1 MSTTYSPRDIDV
13 VLRDG
18 SSVRI
23 RGAHPSDEAPILA
36 FLRGLS
42 DESRWLRFRSA
53 SVDLEVT
60 ARRWSGVEG
69 CEDCCVLAVHGQDV
83 VGQASYD
90 RVADDGAAADRAV
103 TDRAVTDRAVTDR
116 AVTDRAEVGFTVTD
130 SFQGRGLGTLL
141 LKRLAEAAEDDG
153 VAVFEADVLPEN
165 HKMLEVFRES
175 GFGITMKSEP
185 GLVRIGFPTSI
196 TPEAQAR
203 FEAREQIA
211 SMNAVR
217 GMLAPRSVAVIGA
230 GRKRRT
236 IGGEVFHNL
245 MDGGF
250 NGPVYPVN
258 PSADVVQ
265 SVHAYKSILDIPGP
279 VDLAVIVVPAKL
291 VMAAATECAQ
301 KGVHGMVVITA
312 GFAEAGPAGREMQRE
327 LMGIAREHGMR
338 VIGPNC
344 MGVINTHDDVRMN
357 ATFSPNAPMQ
367 GNVGF
372 LSQSG
377 ALGLA
382 VIEYANSLS
391 LGLSTFISVGNKA
404 DLSGNDFIQYWAD
417 DPATDVIALYLESI
431 GNPRKFARISR
442 RVGRQKPILVVKSG
456 RSTAG
461 ARATSSHTG
470 ALLGASDVTVDALF
484 KQAGVIRTDTLG
496 EFFDVAT
503 LLANQPRP
511 RGNRVAILTNGGGPG
526 ILCADACEADG
537 LVVPQVPDD
546 IKAKLAEFLPPEAG
560 YNNPIDMIAAAPPES
575 FRKALKILAEWDG
588 IDAIIILYVPVL
600 VTKPEEIALG
610 IREAALDLPR
620 PLPLLSVF
628 LSSKGTP
635 ESLKTDGLSLPSYP
649 FPEDAAR
656 ALAHAVRYGI
666 WAETPE
672 GLVPQYGDIR
682 TSEGKAI
689 IADVLA
695 SIQKSG
701 DEASRDDVSRWLL
714 PDEVAKLLGCYGVPM
729 AAWRLATTPEE
740 AGAAAAEIGGKVALK
755 GVAPKLIHKT
765 EAKAVVLNLEGA
777 AEVSR
782 QAVEMASR
790 IAAQGTKVEKFFVQ
804 QMVPSGGVEML
815 VGVVH
820 DALFGPVVA
829 CGAGGTAVEVLKDVK
844 VRITPLTDRDAHE
857 MVTSLR
863 TFPLLDGFRG
873 APKCDVAGLEELL
886 LRVAAMVEQHP
897 EIAEMDCNPVIVRP
911 EGAVIVDAR
920 IRIEAVQE

>member
-1 MSTTYSPRDIDV
+1 MSTTYKPGDIDA

-23 RGAHPSDEAPILA
+23 RASRPADEPAILA
-36 FLRGLS
+36 FLTGLS
-42 DESRWLRFRSA
+42 AESRRLRFRSGDA
-53 SVDLEVT
+53 DLTLT
-60 ARRWSGVEG
+60 ARHWSGID
-69 CEDCCVLAVHGQDV
+69 CEDCCVLAVLGGEV
-83 VGQASYD
+83 VGQASYE
-90 RVADDGAAADRAV
+90 RLAADRALV
-103 TDRAVTDRAVTDR
+103 A
-116 AVTDRAEVGFTVTD
+116 FTVTD

-141 LKRLAEAAEDDG
+141 LKRLAEAADEDG
-153 VAVFEADVLPEN
+153 VAVFEAEVLAEN
-165 HKMLEVFRES
+165 DKMLELFRDS
-175 GFGITMKSEP
+175 GFGVTMKSEP
-185 GLVRIGFPTSI
+185 GLVRVEFATSL
-196 TPEAQAR
+196 TPEARAR
-203 FEAREQIA
+203 FEAREQVA
-211 SMNAVR
+211 AMNAVR

-230 GRKRRT
+230 GRKRKT

-258 PSADVVQ
+258 PGAEVVQ
-265 SVHAYKSILDIPGP
+265 SVRAYKSILDIPGP

-291 VMAAATECAQ
+291 TLQAARECAE

-312 GFAEAGPAGREMQRE
+312 GFGETGPAGKE
-327 LMGIAREHGMR
+327 LQKELLSIAREAGIR

-357 ATFSPNAPMQ
+357 ATFSPNAPIQ

-382 VIEYANSLS
+382 VIEYANTLN

-417 DPATDVIALYLESI
+417 DPATDVIALYLESL
-431 GNPRKFARISR
+431 GNPRKFARITR
-442 RVGRQKPILVVKSG
+442 RVGRQKPILAVKSG
-456 RSTAG
+456 RSSAG

-511 RGNRVAILTNGGGPG
+511 KGNRVAILTNGGGPG

-537 LVVPQVPDD
+537 LVVPQVPDEL
-546 IKAKLAEFLPPEAG
+546 KAKLAEFLPADAG
-560 YNNPIDMIAAAPPES
+560 LNNPVDMIAAAPGES
-575 FRKALKILAEWDG
+575 YRKALKLLAEWDG
-588 IDAIIILYVPVL
+588 IDAVIILYVPVL
-600 VTKPEEIALG
+600 VTNSEEIAAG
-610 IREAALDLPR
+610 VRAAALEIERDI
-620 PLPLLSVF
+620 PLLSVF

-635 ESLKTDGLSLPSYP
+635 DTLRTEGLSIPSYP

-672 GLVPQYGDIR
+672 GVVPQYDDLR
-682 TSEGKAI
+682 TSDAKALV
-689 IADVLA
+689 ADVLA
-695 SIQKSG
+695 SLEKSG
-701 DEASRDDVSRWLL
+701 SEKSRWLL
-714 PDEVAKLLGCYGVPM
+714 PDEVAKLLGDYRVPM
-729 AAWRLATTPEE
+729 AEWRLADTAEA
-740 AGAAAAEIGGKVALK
+740 AGAAAVEIGGKVALK

-777 AEVSR
+777 AEVTE
-782 QAVEMASR
+782 AATAMAAR
-790 IAAQGTKVEKFFVQ
+790 IAAQGTQVEKFFIQ
-804 QMVPSGGVEML
+804 RMVPAGGVEML

-820 DALFGPVVA
+820 DKLFGPVVA

-873 APKCDVAGLEELL
+873 APKCDVAGLEDLL
-886 LRVAAMVEQHP
+886 LRVSAMVEHHP
-897 EIAEMDCNPVIVRP
+897 EILEMDCNPVIVLP

-920 IRIEAVQE
+920 IRIQATER

>member
-1 MSTTYSPRDIDV
+1 MTTSYSPRDIDV

-23 RGAHPSDEAPILA
+23 RAAKPSDEAATLA
-36 FLRGLS
+36 FLNGLS
-42 DESRWLRFRSA
+42 NTSRSLRFGDKA
-53 SVDLEVT
+53 VDVAAT
-60 ARRWSGVEG
+60 AKRWTGVDECTG
-69 CEDCCVLAVHGQDV
+69 CCVLAVQGGEV
-83 VGQASYD
+83 IGQASYD
-90 RVADDGAAADRAV
+90 RIPDDHAVADRAK
-103 TDRAVTDRAVTDR
+103 A
-116 AVTDRAEVGFTVTD
+116 GFTVAD

-141 LKRLAEAAEDDG
+141 LKRLAEAADADG
-153 VAVFEADVLPEN
+153 VAVFEAEVQADN
-165 HKMLEVFRES
+165 HKMLDVLRES
-175 GFGITMKSEP
+175 GFGLIMKSEP
-185 GLVRIGFPTSI
+185 GLIRVQFATSI
-196 TPEAQAR
+196 SAEARAR
-203 FEAREQIA
+203 FEAREQVA
-211 SMNAVR
+211 AMNAVR

-230 GRKRRT
+230 GRKRKT

-258 PSADVVQ
+258 PGADVVQ
-265 SVHAYKSILDIPGP
+265 SVHAYRSILDIPGP

-291 VMAAATECAQ
+291 VLAAALECAK

-312 GFAEAGPAGREMQRE
+312 GFAETGPAGRELQKE
-327 LMGIAREHGMR
+327 LMTIARENGMR
-338 VIGPNC
+338 VVGPNC
-344 MGVINTHDDVRMN
+344 MGVINTHDDIRMN
-357 ATFSPNAPMQ
+357 ATFSPNAPIQ

-382 VIEYANSLS
+382 VIEYANTLS

-404 DLSGNDFIQYWAD
+404 DLSGNDFIQYWAE

-431 GNPRKFARISR
+431 GNPRKFARITR

-456 RSTAG
+456 RSSAG

-511 RGNRVAILTNGGGPG
+511 KGNRVAILTNGGGPG

-537 LVVPQVPDD
+537 LIVPQVPDD
-546 IKAKLAEFLPPEAG
+546 IKAKLAEFLPADAG
-560 YNNPIDMIAAAPPES
+560 LNNPVDMIAAAPGES
-575 FRKALKILAEWDG
+575 YRKALKLLAEWDG

-600 VTKPEEIALG
+600 VTNSEEIAAG
-610 IREAALDLPR
+610 VRAAALEIEREIPM
-620 PLPLLSVF
+620 LSVF

-635 ESLKTDGLSLPSYP
+635 ASLRTDGLSLPSYP

-672 GLVPQYGDIR
+672 GVVPQYTNLK
-682 TSEGKAI
+682 TSDGKAL

-695 SIQKSG
+695 SIETAADG
-701 DEASRDDVSRWLL
+701 DAASPSDGRWLL
-714 PDEVAKLLGCYGVPM
+714 PDEVATLLGAYGVPM
-729 AAWRLATTPEE
+729 ATWRLAATPEE
-740 AGAAAAEIGGKVALK
+740 AGAAAVEIGGRVALK

-765 EAKAVVLNLEGA
+765 EARAVVLNLEGA
-777 AEVSR
+777 VAVE
-782 QAVEMASR
+782 QAAVEMAAR
-790 IAAQGTKVEKFFVQ
+790 IATQGTTVEKFFIQ
-804 QMVPSGGVEML
+804 QMIPAGGVEML

-820 DALFGPVVA
+820 DKLFGPVVA
-829 CGAGGTAVEVLKDVK
+829 CGAGGTSVEVLKDVK

-857 MVTSLR
+857 MVTTLR

-873 APKCDVAGLEELL
+873 APKCDVAGLEEVL
-886 LRVAAMVEQHP
+886 LRIAAMVEQHP
-897 EIAEMDCNPVIVRP
+897 EISEMDCNPVIVRP
-911 EGAVIVDAR
+911 EGAVVVDAR
-920 IRIEAVQE
+920 IRIQTVTE

>member
-23 RGAHPSDEAPILA
+23 RAAHPTDEAGILA
-36 FLRGLS
+36 FLKGLT
-42 DESRWLRFRSA
+42 DESRRLRFPVDNA
-53 SVDLEVT
+53 DLEAT

-69 CEDCCVLAVHGQDV
+69 CEDCCVLAVHGGDV

-90 RVADDGAAADRAV
+90 RIAD
-103 TDRAVTDRAVTDR
+103 
-116 AVTDRAEVGFTVTD
+116 DRAEVGFTVTD

-141 LKRLAEAAEDDG
+141 LKRLAEAAADDG
-153 VAVFEADVLPEN
+153 VAVFEADVLAEN
-165 HKMLEVFRES
+165 NKMLDVFRES

-185 GLVRIGFPTSI
+185 GKVLVQFPTSI
-196 TPEAQAR
+196 TPEARAR

-211 SMNAVR
+211 AMNAVR

-230 GRKRRT
+230 GRKRGS

-258 PSADVVQ
+258 PGADVVQ

-291 VMAAATECAQ
+291 VMAAAKECAQ

-327 LMGIAREHGMR
+327 WMAVARENGMR

-357 ATFSPNAPMQ
+357 ATFSPNAPLK

-442 RVGRQKPILVVKSG
+442 HVGRQKPILVVKSG
-456 RSTAG
+456 RSSAG

-484 KQAGVIRTDTLG
+484 QQAGVIRTDTLG

-511 RGNRVAILTNGGGPG
+511 KGNRVAILTNGGGPG

-537 LVVPQVPDD
+537 LVVPQVPDE

-560 YNNPIDMIAAAPPES
+560 YNNPVDMIAAAPPES

-600 VTKPEEIALG
+600 VTNPESIAAG

-620 PLPLLSVF
+620 EIPLLSVF

-635 ESLKTDGLSLPSYP
+635 DSLKTNGLSLPSYP

-666 WAETPE
+666 WTETPE
-672 GLVPQYGDIR
+672 GTVPQYGDIKA
-682 TSEGKAI
+682 SEGKAL
-689 IADVLA
+689 IAGVLA
-695 SIQKSG
+695 SLEGAG
-701 DEASRDDVSRWLL
+701 DDKSRWLL
-714 PDEVAKLLGCYGVPM
+714 PDEVARLLGSYGVPM
-729 AAWRLATTPEE
+729 ASWRLAATPQE
-740 AGAAAAEIGGKVALK
+740 AGAAAEAIGGKVALK

-777 AEVSR
+777 AEVT
-782 QAVEMASR
+782 QAAVEMAAR
-790 IAAQGTKVEKFFVQ
+790 IAAQGTTVEKFFVQ

-820 DALFGPVVA
+820 DKLFGPVVA

-920 IRIEAVQE
+920 IRIEAAQD

>member
-1 MSTTYSPRDIDV
+1 MTTSYSPRDIDV

-23 RGAHPSDEAPILA
+23 RAAHATDEAGILA
-36 FLRGLS
+36 FLKGLS
-42 DESRWLRFRSA
+42 DESRRLRFGD
-53 SVDLEVT
+53 VKTDLEAT
-60 ARRWSGVEG
+60 ARRWAGVEG
-69 CEDCCVLAVHGQDV
+69 CEDCCVLAVQGGDV
-83 VGQASYD
+83 VAQASY
-90 RVADDGAAADRAV
+90 VQSAK
-103 TDRAVTDRAVTDR
+103 
-116 AVTDRAEVGFTVTD
+116 DRAEVGFTVTD
-130 SFQGRGLGTLL
+130 AFQGRGLGTLL
-141 LKRLAEAAEDDG
+141 LKRLAEAAAGDG
-153 VAVFEADVLPEN
+153 VAVFEADVLADN
-165 HKMLEVFRES
+165 NKMMELFRES

-185 GLVRIGFPTSI
+185 GKIRVQFPTSL

-211 SMNAVR
+211 AMNAVR

-230 GRKRRT
+230 GRKRKT

-258 PSADVVQ
+258 PVADVVQ
-265 SVHAYKSILDIPGP
+265 SVRAYKSILDIPGP

-291 VMAAATECAQ
+291 TMQAARECAE

-312 GFAEAGPAGREMQRE
+312 GFGETGPAGKEMQRE
-327 LMGIAREHGMR
+327 LMAIAREAGMR

-382 VIEYANSLS
+382 VIEYANTLN

-431 GNPRKFARISR
+431 GNPRKFARITR

-456 RSTAG
+456 RSSAG

-511 RGNRVAILTNGGGPG
+511 KGNRVAILTNGGGPG

-537 LVVPQVPDD
+537 LIVPQVPDD
-546 IKAKLAEFLPPEAG
+546 IKAKLAEFLPADAG
-560 YNNPIDMIAAAPPES
+560 LNNPVDMIAAAPGES
-575 FRKALKILAEWDG
+575 YRKALKLLAEWDG
-588 IDAIIILYVPVL
+588 IDAVIILYVPVL
-600 VTKPEEIALG
+600 VTNSEEIAAGVRAACLE
-610 IREAALDLPR
+610 IKREIPM
-620 PLPLLSVF
+620 LSVF

-635 ESLKTDGLSLPSYP
+635 DTLKTEGLSMPSYP

-672 GLVPQYGDIR
+672 GVVPEYKDIR
-682 TSEGKAI
+682 TSEGKGL
-689 IADVLA
+689 IADVLGSLQGA
-695 SIQKSG
+695 
-701 DEASRDDVSRWLL
+701 DEEKSRWLL

-729 AAWRLATTPEE
+729 AAWRLAATPAE
-740 AGAAAAEIGGKVALK
+740 AGAAAEEIGGKVALK

-765 EAKAVVLNLEGA
+765 EAKAVVLNLQGA
-777 AEVSR
+777 ADV
-782 QAVEMASR
+782 QQAAVEMAAR
-790 IAAQGTKVEKFFVQ
+790 IAAQGTTVEKFFIQ
-804 QMVPSGGVEML
+804 QMIPAGGVEML

-820 DALFGPVVA
+820 DKLFGPVVA

-920 IRIEAVQE
+920 IRIEVLED

>member
-1 MSTTYSPRDIDV
+1 MSTTYTSSEIDV

-23 RGAHPSDEAPILA
+23 RAAKPADEAAFVA

-42 DESRWLRFRSA
+42 DKSTWLRFRSNE
-53 SVDLEVT
+53 VDREGT
-60 ARRWSGVEG
+60 ARRWAGIEG
-69 CEDCCVLAVHGQDV
+69 CEDCCVVAMHGQEV

-90 RVADDGAAADRAV
+90 RLADDSAEVAFTVADA
-103 TDRAVTDRAVTDR
+103 
-116 AVTDRAEVGFTVTD
+116 
-130 SFQGRGLGTLL
+130 FQGRGLGTLL
-141 LKRLAEAAEDDG
+141 LKRLAEAADRDG

-165 HKMLEVFRES
+165 ARMLDVLRES
-175 GFGITMKSEP
+175 GFRMTMKSEP
-185 GLVRIGFPTSI
+185 GLVHFQFPTSI

-203 FEAREQIA
+203 FEAREQVA
-211 SMNAVR
+211 AMNAVQ
-217 GMLAPRSVAVIGA
+217 GMLAPRSIAVIGA
-230 GRKRRT
+230 GRKRGS

-265 SVHAYKSILDIPGP
+265 SVHAYKSILDIPGEI
-279 VDLAVIVVPAKL
+279 DLTVIVVPAKL
-291 VMAAATECAQ
+291 VLQAARECAQ
-301 KGVHGMVVITA
+301 KCVHGMVVITA
-312 GFAEAGPAGREMQRE
+312 GFAETGAAGRELQNE
-327 LMGIAREHGMR
+327 LMAIARESGMR

-344 MGVINTHDDVRMN
+344 MGVINTHDDIRMN
-357 ATFSPNAPMQ
+357 ATFSPNAPLQ

-391 LGLSTFISVGNKA
+391 LGLSTFISIGNKA
-404 DLSGNDFIQYWAD
+404 DLSGNDFIQFWAD
-417 DPATDVIALYLESI
+417 DPATDVIALYLESL
-431 GNPRKFARISR
+431 GNPRKFARITR
-442 RVGRQKPILVVKSG
+442 RVGRSKPILVVKSG
-456 RSTAG
+456 RSSAG

-511 RGNRVAILTNGGGPG
+511 KGNRVAILTNGGGPG

-546 IKAKLAEFLPPEAG
+546 IEARLAEFLPPEAG
-560 YNNPIDMIAAAPPES
+560 LNNPVDMIASAPPES
-575 FRKALKILAEWDG
+575 YAKALRILAEWDG
-588 IDAIIILYVPVL
+588 IDSIIVLYVPVL
-600 VTKPEEIALG
+600 VTNPEGIAAG
-610 IREAALDLPR
+610 IRETALDLPR
-620 PLPLLSVF
+620 QIPLLSVF

-635 ESLKTDGLSLPSYP
+635 ASLRTEGLSLPSYP

-656 ALAHAVRYGI
+656 ALAHAVRYGV
-666 WAETPE
+666 WAQTPE
-672 GLVPQYGDIR
+672 GTVPQFKDIR
-682 TSEGKAI
+682 ESEGKALI
-689 IADVLA
+689 SDVLA
-695 SIQKSG
+695 SLQ
-701 DEASRDDVSRWLL
+701 EAEGADAESRWLL
-714 PDEVAKLLGCYGVPM
+714 PDEVARLLSCYGIPM
-729 AAWRLATTPEE
+729 ADWRLAATPDE
-740 AGAAAAEIGGKVALK
+740 AGEKAAELGGPVALK
-755 GVAPKLIHKT
+755 AVAPGLIHKT
-765 EAKAVVLNLEGA
+765 EAKAVVLNLEG
-777 AEVSR
+777 V
-782 QAVEMASR
+782 QAVAAAAREMVAR
-790 IAAQGTKVEKFFVQ
+790 IERAGTRVEKFFVQ
-804 QMVPSGGVEML
+804 RMVPPGGVEML
-815 VGVVH
+815 VGMVH
-820 DALFGPVVA
+820 DKLFGPVVA

-873 APKCDVAGLEELL
+873 APKCDIAGLEDLL
-886 LRVAAMVEQHP
+886 LRVAAMVERHP

-920 IRIEAVQE
+920 IRIAPVQE

>member
-1 MSTTYSPRDIDV
+1 MSTTYKPGEIDA

-23 RGAHPSDEAPILA
+23 RASHPTDESAIVA
-36 FLRGLS
+36 FLEGLS
-42 DESRWLRFRSA
+42 EESRRLRFRTD
-53 SVDLEVT
+53 SVDLGDT
-60 ARRWSGVEG
+60 ARHWSGID
-69 CEDCCVLAVHGQDV
+69 CEDCCVLAVLGGEV
-83 VGQASYD
+83 VGQASYE
-90 RVADDGAAADRAV
+90 RLADDRALV
-103 TDRAVTDRAVTDR
+103 A
-116 AVTDRAEVGFTVTD
+116 FTVTD
-130 SFQGRGLGTLL
+130 AFQGRGLGTLL
-141 LKRLAEAAEDDG
+141 LKRLAEAADEDG
-153 VAVFEADVLPEN
+153 VAVFEAEVLAEN
-165 HKMLEVFRES
+165 DKMLELFRDS
-175 GFGITMKSEP
+175 GFVVTMKSEP
-185 GLVRIGFPTSI
+185 GSVRVEFATSL

-203 FEAREQIA
+203 FEAREQVA
-211 SMNAVR
+211 AMNAVR

-230 GRKRRT
+230 GRKRKT

-258 PSADVVQ
+258 PSAEVVQ
-265 SVHAYKSILDIPGP
+265 SVRAYKSILDIPGP

-291 VMAAATECAQ
+291 TLQAARECAE

-312 GFAEAGPAGREMQRE
+312 GFGETGPAGKE
-327 LMGIAREHGMR
+327 LQKELLAIAREAGIR

-357 ATFSPNAPMQ
+357 ATFSPNAPIQ

-382 VIEYANSLS
+382 VIEYANTLN

-417 DPATDVIALYLESI
+417 DPATDVIALYLESL
-431 GNPRKFARISR
+431 GNPRKFARITR
-442 RVGRQKPILVVKSG
+442 RVGREKPILVVKSG
-456 RSTAG
+456 RSGAG

-511 RGNRVAILTNGGGPG
+511 KGNRVAILTNGGGPG

-537 LVVPQVPDD
+537 LVVPQVPDEL
-546 IKAKLAEFLPPEAG
+546 KAKLAEFLPADAG
-560 YNNPIDMIAAAPPES
+560 LNNPVDMIAAAPGES
-575 FRKALKILAEWDG
+575 YRKALKLLAEWDG
-588 IDAIIILYVPVL
+588 IDAVIILYVPVL
-600 VTKPEEIALG
+600 VTNSEEIAAG
-610 IREAALDLPR
+610 VRAAALEIERDIPM
-620 PLPLLSVF
+620 LSVF

-635 ESLKTDGLSLPSYP
+635 DTLRTEGLSIPSYP

-672 GLVPQYGDIR
+672 GVVPQYDDLR
-682 TSEGKAI
+682 TSDAKALV
-689 IADVLA
+689 ADVLA
-695 SIQKSG
+695 SLEKTG
-701 DEASRDDVSRWLL
+701 DDSKSRWLL
-714 PDEVAKLLGCYGVPM
+714 PDEVAKLLGDYRVPM
-729 AAWRLATTPEE
+729 AEWRLADTAEA
-740 AGAAAAEIGGKVALK
+740 AGAAAVEIGGKVALK

-777 AEVSR
+777 A
-782 QAVEMASR
+782 AVAEAATAMAAR
-790 IAAQGTKVEKFFVQ
+790 IAAQGTQVEKFFIQ
-804 QMVPSGGVEML
+804 RMVPAGGVEML

-820 DALFGPVVA
+820 DKLFGPVVA

-873 APKCDVAGLEELL
+873 APKCDVAGLEDLL
-886 LRVAAMVEQHP
+886 LRVSAMVEHHP
-897 EIAEMDCNPVIVRP
+897 EILEMDCNPVIVLP

-920 IRIEAVQE
+920 IRIQATEA

>member
-1 MSTTYSPRDIDV
+1 MSTTYKPGDIDA

-18 SSVRI
+18 SSVRM
-23 RGAHPSDEAPILA
+23 RASHPTDESAIAVFLA
-36 FLRGLS
+36 GLS
-42 DESRWLRFRSA
+42 EESRRLRFGTGT
-53 SVDLEVT
+53 VDLQAT
-60 ARRWSGVEG
+60 ARHWSGID
-69 CEDCCVLAVHGQDV
+69 CEDCCVLAVLGGEV
-83 VGQASYD
+83 VGQASYE
-90 RVADDGAAADRAV
+90 RLADDRALV
-103 TDRAVTDRAVTDR
+103 A
-116 AVTDRAEVGFTVTD
+116 FTVTD

-141 LKRLAEAAEDDG
+141 LKRLAEAAEEDG
-153 VAVFEADVLPEN
+153 VAVFEAEVLADN
-165 HKMLEVFRES
+165 NKMLEVFRDS
-175 GFGITMKSEP
+175 GFGVTMTSEP
-185 GLVRIGFPTSI
+185 GAVRVEFPTSL

-203 FEAREQIA
+203 FEAREQVA
-211 SMNAVR
+211 AMNAVR

-230 GRKRRT
+230 GRKRKT

-258 PSADVVQ
+258 PGAEVVQ
-265 SVHAYKSILDIPGP
+265 SVRAYKSILDIPGP

-291 VMAAATECAQ
+291 TLQAARECAE
-301 KGVHGMVVITA
+301 KGVRGMVVITA
-312 GFAEAGPAGREMQRE
+312 GFGETGPAGKE
-327 LMGIAREHGMR
+327 LQKELLAIAREAGIR

-357 ATFSPNAPMQ
+357 ATFSPNAPLR

-382 VIEYANSLS
+382 VIEYANTLN

-404 DLSGNDFIQYWAD
+404 DLSGNDFIQYWAE
-417 DPATDVIALYLESI
+417 DPATDVIALYLESL
-431 GNPRKFARISR
+431 GNPRKFARITR
-442 RVGRQKPILVVKSG
+442 RVGRQKPILAVKSG
-456 RSTAG
+456 RSSAG

-511 RGNRVAILTNGGGPG
+511 KGNRVAILTNGGGPG

-537 LVVPQVPDD
+537 LIVPQVPDEL
-546 IKAKLAEFLPPEAG
+546 KAKLAEFLPADAG
-560 YNNPIDMIAAAPPES
+560 LNNPVDMIAAAPGES
-575 FRKALKILAEWDG
+575 YRKALKLLAEWDG
-588 IDAIIILYVPVL
+588 IDAVIILYVPVL
-600 VTKPEEIALG
+600 VTNSEEIAAG
-610 IREAALDLPR
+610 VRAAALEIERDI
-620 PLPLLSVF
+620 PLLSVF

-635 ESLKTDGLSLPSYP
+635 DTLKTEGLSLPSYP

-656 ALAHAVRYGI
+656 ALAHAVRYSI

-672 GLVPQYGDIR
+672 GVVPQYDDLR
-682 TSEGKAI
+682 TSDAKALV
-689 IADVLA
+689 ADVLA
-695 SIQKSG
+695 SLEKSG
-701 DEASRDDVSRWLL
+701 EDGKSRWLL
-714 PDEVAKLLGCYGVPM
+714 PDEVAKLLGDYRVPM
-729 AAWRLATTPEE
+729 AEWRLADTAEA
-740 AGAAAAEIGGKVALK
+740 AGAAAVEIGGKVALK

-777 AEVSR
+777 AQVT
-782 QAVEMASR
+782 QAATEMAAR
-790 IAAQGTKVEKFFVQ
+790 IAAQGTQVEKFFVQ

-820 DALFGPVVA
+820 DKLFGPVVA

-873 APKCDVAGLEELL
+873 APKCDVAGLEDLL
-886 LRVAAMVEQHP
+886 LRVSAMVEHHP
-897 EIAEMDCNPVIVRP
+897 EILEMDCNPVIVLP

-920 IRIEAVQE
+920 IRIQATEA

>member
-1 MSTTYSPRDIDV
+1 MTTTHSPRDIDV

-18 SSVRI
+18 SSVRV
-23 RGAHPSDEAPILA
+23 RAAQTADEPAVLT
-36 FLRGLS
+36 FLNGLS
-42 DESRWLRFRSA
+42 EGSRSLRFRDMA
-53 SVDLEVT
+53 VDLSAV
-60 ARRWSGVEG
+60 AHHLAGGAG
-69 CEDCCVLAVHGQDV
+69 CADCSLIATVGGEI
-83 VGQASYD
+83 VGQGSYD
-90 RVADDGAAADRAV
+90 RTAP
-103 TDRAVTDRAVTDR
+103 
-116 AVTDRAEVGFTVTD
+116 DRAEVGFTVAD

-141 LKRLAEAAEDDG
+141 LRRLAEIADQDG
-153 VAVFEADVLPEN
+153 VAIFDAVVGTDN
-165 HKMLEVFRES
+165 HKMLDVLRES
-175 GFGITMKSEP
+175 GFSITMKSEP
-185 GLVRIGFPTSI
+185 GLVRVQFTPSL
-196 TPEAQAR
+196 TPEARAR

-211 SMNAVR
+211 EMNAVR
-217 GMLAPRSVAVIGA
+217 GMLAPRSIAVIGA
-230 GRKRRT
+230 GRKRKT

-245 MDGGF
+245 MDGSF

-258 PSADVVQ
+258 PSAEVVQ
-265 SVHAYKSILDIPGP
+265 SVRAYKSILDIDGP

-291 VMAAATECAQ
+291 TMQAARECAQ

-312 GFAEAGPAGREMQRE
+312 GFGETGPAGKEMQRE
-327 LMGIAREHGMR
+327 LMAIAREAGMR

-357 ATFSPNAPMQ
+357 ATFSPNAPIQ

-382 VIEYANSLS
+382 VIEYANSLN

-404 DLSGNDFIQYWAD
+404 DLSGNSFIQYWAE
-417 DPATDVIALYLESI
+417 DPATDVIALYLESL
-431 GNPRKFARISR
+431 GNPRKFARITR

-456 RSTAG
+456 RSSAG

-484 KQAGVIRTDTLG
+484 KQAGVIRTGTLG

-511 RGNRVAILTNGGGPG
+511 KGNRVAILTNGGGPG

-546 IKAKLAEFLPPEAG
+546 IKARLAEFLPPEAG
-560 YNNPIDMIAAAPPES
+560 LNNPVDMIAAAPGES
-575 FRKALKILAEWDG
+575 YRKALEILAGWDG

-600 VTKPEEIALG
+600 VTNSEEIAAG
-610 IREAALDLPR
+610 IREAALNIKREIPM
-620 PLPLLSVF
+620 LSVF

-635 ESLKTDGLSLPSYP
+635 DTLKTEGLSIPSYP

-672 GLVPQYGDIR
+672 GKVPEFKDIK
-682 TSEGKAI
+682 TSEGKALV
-689 IADVLA
+689 ADVLA
-695 SIQKSG
+695 SIETSG
-701 DEASRDDVSRWLL
+701 EGSRWLL
-714 PDEVAKLLGCYGVPM
+714 PDEVAKLLDSYGVPM
-729 AAWRLATTPEE
+729 AGWALAATPEE
-740 AGAAAAEIGGKVALK
+740 AGAAAEKIGGKVALK

-777 AEVSR
+777 AEVR
-782 QAVEMASR
+782 QQAVEMAAR
-790 IAAQGTKVEKFFVQ
+790 IAAQGTQVEKFFIQ
-804 QMVPSGGVEML
+804 KMVPTGGVEML

-820 DALFGPVVA
+820 DKLFGPVVA

-873 APKCDVAGLEELL
+873 APKCDVAGLEDLL

-920 IRIEAVQE
+920 IRIEPVAE

>member
-1 MSTTYSPRDIDV
+1 MTTSYSPRDIDV

-23 RGAHPSDEAPILA
+23 RAAHATDEAGILA
-36 FLRGLS
+36 FLKGLS
-42 DESRWLRFRSA
+42 DESRRLRFGD
-53 SVDLEVT
+53 VKTDLEAT
-60 ARRWSGVEG
+60 ARRWAGIEG
-69 CEDCCVLAVHGQDV
+69 CEDCCVLGVKGGDV
-83 VGQASYD
+83 VAQASY
-90 RVADDGAAADRAV
+90 VQSAK
-103 TDRAVTDRAVTDR
+103 
-116 AVTDRAEVGFTVTD
+116 DRAEVGFTVTD
-130 SFQGRGLGTLL
+130 AFQGRGLGTLL
-141 LKRLAEAAEDDG
+141 LKRLAEAASGDG
-153 VAVFEADVLPEN
+153 VAVFEADVLADN
-165 HKMLEVFRES
+165 NKMMELFRES

-185 GLVRIGFPTSI
+185 GKIRVQFPTSL
-196 TPEAQAR
+196 TTEARAR

-211 SMNAVR
+211 AMNAVR

-230 GRKRRT
+230 GRKRKT

-258 PSADVVQ
+258 PVAEVVQ
-265 SVHAYKSILDIPGP
+265 SVRAYKSILDIPGP

-291 VMAAATECAQ
+291 TMQAARECAE

-312 GFAEAGPAGREMQRE
+312 GFGETGPAGKEMQRE
-327 LMGIAREHGMR
+327 LMAIAREAGMR

-382 VIEYANSLS
+382 VIEYANTLN

-431 GNPRKFARISR
+431 GNPRKFARITR

-456 RSTAG
+456 RSSAG

-511 RGNRVAILTNGGGPG
+511 KGNRVAILTNGGGPG

-537 LVVPQVPDD
+537 LIVPQVPDD
-546 IKAKLAEFLPPEAG
+546 IKAKLAEFLPADAG
-560 YNNPIDMIAAAPPES
+560 LNNPVDMIAAAPGES
-575 FRKALKILAEWDG
+575 YRKALKLLAEWDG
-588 IDAIIILYVPVL
+588 IDAVIILYVPVL
-600 VTKPEEIALG
+600 VTNSEEIAAGVRAACLE
-610 IREAALDLPR
+610 IKREIPM
-620 PLPLLSVF
+620 LSVF

-635 ESLKTDGLSLPSYP
+635 DTLKTEGLSMPSYP

-672 GLVPQYGDIR
+672 GVVPEYKDIR
-682 TSEGKAI
+682 TSEGKGL
-689 IADVLA
+689 IADVLGSLQGA
-695 SIQKSG
+695 
-701 DEASRDDVSRWLL
+701 DEEKSRWLL

-729 AAWRLATTPEE
+729 AAWRLAATPAE
-740 AGAAAAEIGGKVALK
+740 AGAAAEEIGGKVALK

-765 EAKAVVLNLEGA
+765 EAKAVVLNLQGA
-777 AEVSR
+777 ADV
-782 QAVEMASR
+782 QQAAVEMAAR
-790 IAAQGTKVEKFFVQ
+790 IAAQGTTVEKFFIQ
-804 QMVPSGGVEML
+804 QMIPAGGVEML

-820 DALFGPVVA
+820 DKLFGPVVA

-920 IRIEAVQE
+920 IRIEVLED

>member
-1 MSTTYSPRDIDV
+1 M
-13 VLRDG
+13 LG
-18 SSVRI
+18 
-23 RGAHPSDEAPILA
+23 
-36 FLRGLS
+36 FLKALS
-42 DESRWLRFRSA
+42 DESRRLRFGDA
-53 SVDLEVT
+53 AMDLEAT
-60 ARRWSGVEG
+60 ARRWAGVAD
-69 CEDCCVLAVHGQDV
+69 CEDCCVLAVQAGEV

-90 RVADDGAAADRAV
+90 KATADRA
-103 TDRAVTDRAVTDR
+103 R
-116 AVTDRAEVGFTVTD
+116 VGFTVTD

-141 LKRLAEAAEDDG
+141 LKRLAEAAAADG
-153 VAVFEADVLPEN
+153 VAVFEADVLADN
-165 HKMLEVFRES
+165 HKMLELFRES

-185 GLVRIGFPTSI
+185 GQIHVEFATSI

-211 SMNAVR
+211 AMNAVR
-217 GMLAPRSVAVIGA
+217 GMLAPRSIAVIGA
-230 GRKRRT
+230 GRKRLT

-258 PSADVVQ
+258 PGADVVQ
-265 SVHAYKSILDIPGP
+265 SVRAYKSILDIDGP

-291 VMAAATECAQ
+291 TMQAARECAQ

-312 GFAEAGPAGREMQRE
+312 GFGETGPAGKEMQKE
-327 LMGIAREHGMR
+327 LLGIAREAGMR

-357 ATFSPNAPMQ
+357 ATFSPNAPIQ

-382 VIEYANSLS
+382 VIEYANTLN

-417 DPATDVIALYLESI
+417 DPATDVIALYLESL
-431 GNPRKFARISR
+431 GNPRKFARITR
-442 RVGRQKPILVVKSG
+442 RVGRQKPILAVKSG
-456 RSTAG
+456 RSSAG

-484 KQAGVIRTDTLG
+484 NQAGVIRTDTLG

-511 RGNRVAILTNGGGPG
+511 KGNRVAILTNGGGPG

-546 IKAKLAEFLPPEAG
+546 IKAKLAEFLPADAG
-560 YNNPIDMIAAAPPES
+560 LNNPVDMIAAAPGES
-575 FRKALKILAEWDG
+575 YRKALKLLAEWDG
-588 IDAIIILYVPVL
+588 IDAVIILYVPVL
-600 VTKPEEIALG
+600 VTNSEEIAAG
-610 IREAALDLPR
+610 VRAAALEIEREIPM
-620 PLPLLSVF
+620 LSVF

-635 ESLKTDGLSLPSYP
+635 DTLKSEGLSIPSYP

-666 WAETPE
+666 WATTPE
-672 GLVPQYGDIR
+672 GVVPQYSDVH
-682 TSEGKAI
+682 TAEAKALV
-689 IADVLA
+689 AGVLGSMQA
-695 SIQKSG
+695 PGAEK
-701 DEASRDDVSRWLL
+701 SRWLL
-714 PDEVAKLLGCYGVPM
+714 PDEVAKLLGAYGVPM
-729 AAWRLATTPEE
+729 AAWRLAATPQE

-765 EAKAVVLNLEGA
+765 EAKAVILNLEGA
-777 AEVSR
+777 AEVTE
-782 QAVEMASR
+782 QAVEMAAR
-790 IAAQGTKVEKFFVQ
+790 IAAQGTTVEKFFIQ

-815 VGVVH
+815 VGVVN
-820 DALFGPVVA
+820 DKLFGPVVA

-873 APKCDVAGLEELL
+873 APKCDVAGLEDLL

-897 EIAEMDCNPVIVRP
+897 EISEMDCNPVIVRP

-920 IRIEAVQE
+920 IRLEAVEE

>member
-1 MSTTYSPRDIDV
+1 MSTTYTPREIDV

-23 RGAHPSDEAPILA
+23 RAAKTTDQAAILA
-36 FLRGLS
+36 FLKGLS
-42 DESRWLRFRSA
+42 DESRRLRFRSA
-53 SVDLEVT
+53 TTDVDAT
-60 ARRWSGVEG
+60 AKRWAGVEG
-69 CEDCCVLAVHGQDV
+69 CADCSVLAVLGGEI

-90 RVADDGAAADRAV
+90 RIGD
-103 TDRAVTDRAVTDR
+103 
-116 AVTDRAEVGFTVTD
+116 DRAEVGFTVAD
-130 SFQGRGLGTLL
+130 ASQGRGIGTLL
-141 LKRLAEAAEDDG
+141 LKRLAETADLEG
-153 VAVFEADVLPEN
+153 IAVFEAELLAEN
-165 HKMLEVFRES
+165 AKMLEVFRES

-185 GLVRIGFPTSI
+185 GTIRIQFPTSL
-196 TPEAQAR
+196 TAEARAR

-217 GMLAPRSVAVIGA
+217 AMLAPRSIAVVGA
-230 GRKRRT
+230 GRKRKT

-245 MDGGF
+245 IDGSF

-265 SVHAYKSILDIPGP
+265 SVSAYKSILDIPGP

-291 VMAAATECAQ
+291 TMAAARECAE

-312 GFAEAGPAGREMQRE
+312 GFGETGPAGKEMQRE
-327 LMGIAREHGMR
+327 LMAIAREAGMR

-344 MGVINTHDDVRMN
+344 MGVINTHDDIRMN
-357 ATFSPNAPMQ
+357 ATFSPNAPIQ

-382 VIEYANSLS
+382 VIEYANTLN

-404 DLSGNDFIQYWAD
+404 DLSGNDFIQYWAE
-417 DPATDVIALYLESI
+417 DPATDVIALYLESL
-431 GNPRKFARISR
+431 GNPRKFARITR

-456 RSTAG
+456 RSSAG

-511 RGNRVAILTNGGGPG
+511 KGNRVAILTNGGGPG

-537 LVVPQVPDD
+537 LIVPQVPDD
-546 IKAKLAEFLPPEAG
+546 IKAKLAEFLPADAG
-560 YNNPIDMIAAAPPES
+560 LNNPVDMIAAAPGES
-575 FRKALKILAEWDG
+575 YRKALKLLAEWDG

-600 VTKPEEIALG
+600 VTNSEEIAAG
-610 IREAALDLPR
+610 VRAAALEIDRKIPM
-620 PLPLLSVF
+620 LSVF

-635 ESLKTDGLSLPSYP
+635 DSLKTSGLSMPSYP

-672 GLVPQYGDIR
+672 GVVPQFSDVK
-682 TSEGKAI
+682 TSEGKAL
-689 IADVLA
+689 IAGVLA
-695 SIQKSG
+695 DLAKSG
-701 DEASRDDVSRWLL
+701 DETSRWLL

-729 AAWRLATTPEE
+729 AQWRLAATPAA

-777 AEVSR
+777 AEVEK
-782 QAVEMASR
+782 QATEMAAR
-790 IAAQGTKVEKFFVQ
+790 IAAQGTTVEKFFIQ
-804 QMVPSGGVEML
+804 QMVPAGGVEML

-820 DALFGPVVA
+820 DKLFGPVVA

-857 MVTSLR
+857 MVTTLR

-873 APKCDVAGLEELL
+873 APKCDVAGLEDLL
-886 LRVAAMVEQHP
+886 LRIAAMVEQHP
-897 EIAEMDCNPVIVRP
+897 EISEMDCNPVIVRP

-920 IRIEAVQE
+920 IRIEASDS

>member
-1 MSTTYSPRDIDV
+1 MSTSYSPRDIDV

-23 RGAHPSDEAPILA
+23 RAAKPTDEAAILA

-42 DESRWLRFRSA
+42 AESRRLRFGSTTSDVEA
-53 SVDLEVT
+53 T

-69 CEDCCVLAVHGQDV
+69 CEDCCVLAVHDQAV
-83 VGQASYD
+83 VAQASYD
-90 RVADDGAAADRAV
+90 RNAD
-103 TDRAVTDRAVTDR
+103 
-116 AVTDRAEVGFTVTD
+116 DRAEVGFTVAD
-130 SFQGRGLGTLL
+130 NYQGRGLGTLL
-141 LKRLAEAAEDDG
+141 LKRLAEAADEDG
-153 VAVFEADVLPEN
+153 VAVFEADVTGDN
-165 HKMLEVFRES
+165 NKMLDVFRES

-185 GLVRIGFPTSI
+185 GKIRIQFPTSM
-196 TPEAQAR
+196 TPEARAR

-211 SMNAVR
+211 AMNAVR
-217 GMLAPRSVAVIGA
+217 GMLAPRSIAVIGA
-230 GRKRRT
+230 GRKRKT

-265 SVHAYKSILDIPGP
+265 SVRAYKSILDIEGP

-291 VMAAATECAQ
+291 TMAAARECAQ

-312 GFAEAGPAGREMQRE
+312 GFAETGPAGREMQRE
-327 LMGIAREHGMR
+327 LMAIARESGIR

-357 ATFSPNAPMQ
+357 ATFSPNAPQQ

-382 VIEYANSLS
+382 VIEYANTLN

-404 DLSGNDFIQYWAD
+404 DLSGNDFIQYWAE
-417 DPATDVIALYLESI
+417 DPATDVIALYLESL
-431 GNPRKFARISR
+431 GNPRKFARITR
-442 RVGRQKPILVVKSG
+442 RVGRQKPILAVKSG
-456 RSTAG
+456 RSSAG

-511 RGNRVAILTNGGGPG
+511 KGNRVAILTNGGGPG

-546 IKAKLAEFLPPEAG
+546 IKAKLAEFLPADAG
-560 YNNPIDMIAAAPPES
+560 LNNPVDMIAAAPGES
-575 FRKALKILAEWDG
+575 YRKALKLLAEWDG

-600 VTKPEEIALG
+600 VTNSEEIAAG
-610 IREAALDLPR
+610 VRAAALEIERKVPM
-620 PLPLLSVF
+620 LSVF
-628 LSSKGTP
+628 LSSEGTP
-635 ESLKTDGLSLPSYP
+635 SSLKTDGLSLPSYP

-672 GLVPQYGDIR
+672 GVVPQFADIR
-682 TSEGKAI
+682 ESEGKAL

-695 SIQKSG
+695 SLQKDG
-701 DEASRDDVSRWLL
+701 DEKSRWLL
-714 PDEVAKLLGCYGVPM
+714 PDEVARLLGCYGVPM
-729 AAWRLATTPEE
+729 AAWRLAATPEA

-777 AEVSR
+777 AQVTQ
-782 QAVEMASR
+782 QAVEMAAR
-790 IAAQGTKVEKFFVQ
+790 IAAQGTTVEKFFVQ
-804 QMVPSGGVEML
+804 QMVPPGGVEML

-820 DALFGPVVA
+820 DKLFGPVVA
-829 CGAGGTAVEVLKDVK
+829 CGAGGVAVEVLKDVK

-873 APKCDVAGLEELL
+873 APKCDVAGLEDLL
-886 LRVAAMVEQHP
+886 LRVAEMVERHP

-920 IRIEAVQE
+920 IRIESSAE

>member
-1 MSTTYSPRDIDV
+1 MTTTYSPRDIDV

-23 RGAHPSDEAPILA
+23 RAAKPSDEAATLA
-36 FLRGLS
+36 FLNGLS
-42 DESRWLRFRSA
+42 KTSRSLRFGDKPIDA
-53 SVDLEVT
+53 VAT
-60 ARRWSGVEG
+60 ARRWAGVEECMG
-69 CEDCCVLAVHGQDV
+69 CCVLAVHGGEV
-83 VGQASYD
+83 VAQASYD
-90 RVADDGAAADRAV
+90 RCSDNRAE
-103 TDRAVTDRAVTDR
+103 
-116 AVTDRAEVGFTVTD
+116 AEVGFTVAD

-141 LKRLAEAAEDDG
+141 LKRLAEAADADG
-153 VAVFEADVLPEN
+153 VAVFDAEVQADN
-165 HKMLEVFRES
+165 HKMLDVLRES

-185 GLVRIGFPTSI
+185 GLIRVQFATSLSA
-196 TPEAQAR
+196 EARAR
-203 FEAREQIA
+203 FEAREQVA
-211 SMNAVR
+211 AMNAVH

-230 GRKRRT
+230 GRKRGT

-258 PSADVVQ
+258 PGADVVQ

-291 VMAAATECAQ
+291 VMAAALECAK

-312 GFAEAGPAGREMQRE
+312 GFAETGTAGRELQKD
-327 LMGIAREHGMR
+327 LMTVARENGMR

-357 ATFSPNAPMQ
+357 ATFSPNAPLQ

-456 RSTAG
+456 RSSAG

-511 RGNRVAILTNGGGPG
+511 KGNRVAILTNGGGPG

-537 LVVPQVPDD
+537 LVVPQVPNE
-546 IKAKLAEFLPPEAG
+546 IKAKLAEFLPAEAG
-560 YNNPIDMIAAAPPES
+560 YNNPVDMIAAAPGES
-575 FRKALKILAEWDG
+575 YRKALKILAEWDG

-600 VTKPEEIALG
+600 VTNSEEIAAG
-610 IREAALDLPR
+610 IRQAALELEGSV
-620 PLPLLSVF
+620 PLLSVF

-635 ESLKTDGLSLPSYP
+635 DSLKTEGLSIPSYP

-672 GLVPQYGDIR
+672 GVVPQYADIKA
-682 TSEGKAI
+682 SEGKAL
-689 IADVLA
+689 IADVLESLETA
-695 SIQKSG
+695 A
-701 DEASRDDVSRWLL
+701 DEDASRSAGRWLL
-714 PDEVAKLLGCYGVPM
+714 PDEVATLLGAYGVPM
-729 AAWRLATTPEE
+729 ATWRLAATPEA
-740 AGAAAAEIGGKVALK
+740 AGAAAVEIGGRVALK

-765 EAKAVVLNLEGA
+765 EARAVVLNLEGA
-777 AEVSR
+777 EAVE
-782 QAVEMASR
+782 QAAVEMAVR
-790 IAAQGTKVEKFFVQ
+790 IAAQGTTVEKFFIQ

-820 DALFGPVVA
+820 DKLFGPVVA

-857 MVTSLR
+857 MVTTLR

-873 APKCDVAGLEELL
+873 APKCDVAGLEEVL
-886 LRVAAMVEQHP
+886 LRIAAMVEQHP
-897 EIAEMDCNPVIVRP
+897 EISEMDCNPVIVRP

-920 IRIEAVQE
+920 IRIEAVLE

>member
-1 MSTTYSPRDIDV
+1 MSTTYSPGEIDV

-23 RGAHPSDEAPILA
+23 KAAHATDAAAILA
-36 FLRGLS
+36 FLKALS
-42 DESRWLRFRSA
+42 DESRRLRFGDA
-53 SVDLEVT
+53 ATDLEAT
-60 ARRWSGVEG
+60 AKRWAGVDE
-69 CEDCCVLAVHGQDV
+69 CADCCVLAVQAGEV
-83 VGQASYD
+83 IGQASYD
-90 RVADDGAAADRAV
+90 KAGADRA
-103 TDRAVTDRAVTDR
+103 R
-116 AVTDRAEVGFTVTD
+116 VGFTVTD

-141 LKRLAEAAEDDG
+141 LKRLAEAAAEDG
-153 VAVFEADVLPEN
+153 VAVFEADVLADN
-165 HKMLEVFRES
+165 HKMLELFRES
-175 GFGITMKSEP
+175 GFGITMKSGP
-185 GLVRIGFPTSI
+185 GTIHVEFPTSI
-196 TPEAQAR
+196 TPEAQER

-211 SMNAVR
+211 AMNAVR
-217 GMLAPRSVAVIGA
+217 GMLAPRSIAVIGA
-230 GRKRRT
+230 GRKRKT

-265 SVHAYKSILDIPGP
+265 SVRAYKSILDIDGP

-291 VMAAATECAQ
+291 TMAAARECAQ

-312 GFAEAGPAGREMQRE
+312 GFGETGPAGKEMQKE
-327 LMGIAREHGMR
+327 LLGIAREAGMR

-357 ATFSPNAPMQ
+357 ATFSPNAPIQ

-382 VIEYANSLS
+382 VIEYANTLN

-417 DPATDVIALYLESI
+417 DPATDVIALYLESL
-431 GNPRKFARISR
+431 GNPRKFARITR
-442 RVGRQKPILVVKSG
+442 RVGRQKPILAVKSG
-456 RSTAG
+456 RSSAG

-511 RGNRVAILTNGGGPG
+511 KGNRVAILTNGGGPG

-537 LVVPQVPDD
+537 LIVPQVPDD
-546 IKAKLAEFLPPEAG
+546 LKAKLAEFLPPDAG
-560 YNNPIDMIAAAPPES
+560 LNNPVDMIAAAPGES
-575 FRKALKILAEWDG
+575 YRKALKLLAEWDG

-600 VTKPEEIALG
+600 VTNSEEIAAG
-610 IREAALDLPR
+610 VRAAALEIEREIPM
-620 PLPLLSVF
+620 LSVF

-635 ESLKTDGLSLPSYP
+635 DTLKTEGLSIPSYP

-666 WAETPE
+666 WATTPE
-672 GLVPQYGDIR
+672 GVVPQYTDVR
-682 TSEGKAI
+682 TSEAKALV
-689 IADVLA
+689 AGVLGSMQA
-695 SIQKSG
+695 PDAEK
-701 DEASRDDVSRWLL
+701 SRWLL
-714 PDEVAKLLGCYGVPM
+714 PDEVAKLLGAYGVPM
-729 AAWRLATTPEE
+729 ATWRLAATPEA

-777 AEVSR
+777 AEVTK
-782 QAVEMASR
+782 QATEMAAR
-790 IAAQGTKVEKFFVQ
+790 IAAQGTTVEKFFIQ
-804 QMVPSGGVEML
+804 QMIPSGGVEML

-820 DALFGPVVA
+820 DKLFGPVVA

-873 APKCDVAGLEELL
+873 APKCDVAGLEDLL

-897 EIAEMDCNPVIVRP
+897 EISEMDCNPVIVRP

-920 IRIEAVQE
+920 IRIEPVQE

>member
-23 RGAHPSDEAPILA
+23 KAAQTTDEAGILA
-36 FLRGLS
+36 FLKGLS
-42 DESRWLRFRSA
+42 DESRRLRFSA
-53 SVDLEVT
+53 KTVDLEAT
-60 ARRWSGVEG
+60 ARVWSGVED
-69 CEDCCVLAVHGQDV
+69 CQDCCVLAVHGGEV
-83 VGQASYD
+83 VGQASYE
-90 RVADDGAAADRAV
+90 RIA
-103 TDRAVTDRAVTDR
+103 
-116 AVTDRAEVGFTVTD
+116 TDRAEVGFTVAD

-141 LKRLAEAAEDDG
+141 LKRLAEAADADG
-153 VAVFEADVLPEN
+153 VAVFEADVLAEN
-165 HKMLEVFRES
+165 NKMLELFRES
-175 GFGITMKSEP
+175 GFSITMKSEP
-185 GLVRIGFPTSI
+185 GKIRIQFATSF
-196 TPEAQAR
+196 TPEARAR

-211 SMNAVR
+211 AMNAVR

-230 GRKRRT
+230 GRKRGS

-258 PSADVVQ
+258 PGAEVVQ

-291 VMAAATECAQ
+291 VMTAAKECAQ

-312 GFAEAGPAGREMQRE
+312 GFAETGPAGREMQQE
-327 LMGIAREHGMR
+327 MMGIAREHGMR

-344 MGVINTHDDVRMN
+344 MGVINTHDDIRMN

-431 GNPRKFARISR
+431 GNPRKFARITR
-442 RVGRQKPILVVKSG
+442 HVGRQKPILVVKSG
-456 RSTAG
+456 RSSAG

-511 RGNRVAILTNGGGPG
+511 KGNRVAILTNGGGPG

-537 LVVPQVPDD
+537 LVVPQVPDE

-560 YNNPIDMIAAAPPES
+560 LNNPVDMIAAAPPES

-600 VTKPEEIALG
+600 VTNPESIAG
-610 IREAALDLPR
+610 GVREAALDLPR
-620 PLPLLSVF
+620 EIPLLAVF
-628 LSSKGTP
+628 LSSEGTP
-635 ESLKTDGLSLPSYP
+635 ATLRTKGLSIPSYP

-672 GLVPQYGDIR
+672 GVVPQYKDIR
-682 TSEGKAI
+682 TSEGKAL

-695 SIQKSG
+695 SLQDAG
-701 DEASRDDVSRWLL
+701 DETSRWLL
-714 PDEVAKLLGCYGVPM
+714 PDEVAKLLDSYGVPM
-729 AAWRLATTPEE
+729 ATWRLATTPEE
-740 AGAAAAEIGGKVALK
+740 AGAAAEAIGGKVALK

-777 AEVSR
+777 AEVKQ
-782 QAVEMASR
+782 QAVEMAAR

-804 QMVPSGGVEML
+804 QMVPSGGIEML

-820 DALFGPVVA
+820 DKLFGPVVA

-920 IRIEAVQE
+920 IRIEAVED

>member
-1 MSTTYSPRDIDV
+1 
-13 VLRDG
+13 
-18 SSVRI
+18 
-23 RGAHPSDEAPILA
+23 
-36 FLRGLS
+36 
-42 DESRWLRFRSA
+42 
-53 SVDLEVT
+53 
-60 ARRWSGVEG
+60 
-69 CEDCCVLAVHGQDV
+69 
-83 VGQASYD
+83 
-90 RVADDGAAADRAV
+90 
-103 TDRAVTDRAVTDR
+103 
-116 AVTDRAEVGFTVTD
+116 
-130 SFQGRGLGTLL
+130 
-141 LKRLAEAAEDDG
+141 
-153 VAVFEADVLPEN
+153 
-165 HKMLEVFRES
+165 
-175 GFGITMKSEP
+175 
-185 GLVRIGFPTSI
+185 
-196 TPEAQAR
+196 
-203 FEAREQIA
+203 
-211 SMNAVR
+211 
-217 GMLAPRSVAVIGA
+217 
-230 GRKRRT
+230 
-236 IGGEVFHNL
+236 
-245 MDGGF
+245 
-250 NGPVYPVN
+250 
-258 PSADVVQ
+258 
-265 SVHAYKSILDIPGP
+265 
-279 VDLAVIVVPAKL
+279 
-291 VMAAATECAQ
+291 
-301 KGVHGMVVITA
+301 
-312 GFAEAGPAGREMQRE
+312 MQRE
-327 LMGIAREHGMR
+327 LMAIARESGIR

-382 VIEYANSLS
+382 VIEYANTLN

-404 DLSGNDFIQYWAD
+404 DLSGNDFIQYWAE
-417 DPATDVIALYLESI
+417 DPATDVIALYLESL
-431 GNPRKFARISR
+431 GNPRKFARITR
-442 RVGRQKPILVVKSG
+442 RVGRHKPILAVKSG
-456 RSTAG
+456 RSSAG

-511 RGNRVAILTNGGGPG
+511 KGNRVAILTNGGGPG

-546 IKAKLAEFLPPEAG
+546 IKAKLAEFLPADAG
-560 YNNPIDMIAAAPPES
+560 LNNPVDMIAAAPGES
-575 FRKALKILAEWDG
+575 YRKALKLLAEWDG

-600 VTKPEEIALG
+600 VTNSEEIAAGVRAACLE
-610 IREAALDLPR
+610 IEREIPM
-620 PLPLLSVF
+620 LSVF
-628 LSSKGTP
+628 LSSAGTP
-635 ESLKTDGLSLPSYP
+635 SSLKTDGLSLPSYP

-672 GLVPQYGDIR
+672 GVVPQYADIR
-682 TSEGKAI
+682 ESEGKAL

-695 SIQKSG
+695 SLQKG
-701 DEASRDDVSRWLL
+701 DDEESRGEKSRWLL

-729 AAWRLATTPEE
+729 AAWRLAATPEE

-777 AEVSR
+777 AQVTE
-782 QAVEMASR
+782 QAVEMAAR
-790 IAAQGTKVEKFFVQ
+790 IAAQGTTVEKFFVQ

-820 DALFGPVVA
+820 DKLFGPVVA

-886 LRVAAMVEQHP
+886 LRVAAMVERHP

-920 IRIEAVQE
+920 IRIEASLE

>member
-1 MSTTYSPRDIDV
+1 MTTSNSPRDIDV

-23 RGAHPSDEAPILA
+23 RAAKPSDEAATVA
-36 FLRGLS
+36 FLNGLS
-42 DESRWLRFRSA
+42 DTSRTLRFGHGA
-53 SVDLEVT
+53 TDLVAT
-60 ARRWSGVEG
+60 AKGWTDAD
-69 CEDCCVLAVHGQDV
+69 CTDCCVLAVLGGEI

-90 RVADDGAAADRAV
+90 RLAPDRAK
-103 TDRAVTDRAVTDR
+103 
-116 AVTDRAEVGFTVTD
+116 VGFTVAD
-130 SFQGRGLGTLL
+130 SFQGRGVGTLL
-141 LKRLAEAAEDDG
+141 LKRLAEAAEADG
-153 VAVFEADVLPEN
+153 VAVFEADVVPDN
-165 HKMLEVFRES
+165 HRMLDVFKES

-185 GLVRIGFPTSI
+185 GLVRVQFPTSI
-196 TPEAQAR
+196 TPDARAR

-211 SMNAVR
+211 AMNAVR
-217 GMLAPRSVAVIGA
+217 GMLAPRSIAVIGA
-230 GRKRRT
+230 GRKRKT

-265 SVHAYKSILDIPGP
+265 SVRAYKSILDIPGE

-291 VMAAATECAQ
+291 TMQAARECAE

-312 GFAEAGPAGREMQRE
+312 GFGETGPAGKEMQRE
-327 LMGIAREHGMR
+327 LLTIAREAGMR

-344 MGVINTHDDVRMN
+344 MGVINTHDDIRMN
-357 ATFSPNAPMQ
+357 ATFSPNAPLQ

-382 VIEYANSLS
+382 VIEYANTLN

-442 RVGRQKPILVVKSG
+442 KVGRQKPILVVKSG
-456 RSTAG
+456 RSSAG

-511 RGNRVAILTNGGGPG
+511 KGNRVAILTNGGGPG

-546 IKAKLAEFLPPEAG
+546 LKAKLAEFLPADAG
-560 YNNPIDMIAAAPPES
+560 LNNPVDMIAAAPGES
-575 FRKALKILAEWDG
+575 YRKALKLLAEWDG

-600 VTKPEEIALG
+600 VTNSEEIAAG
-610 IREAALDLPR
+610 VRAAALEIERKIPM
-620 PLPLLSVF
+620 LSVF

-635 ESLKTDGLSLPSYP
+635 ASLKTDGLSLPSYP

-672 GLVPQYGDIR
+672 GVVPQYTDLK
-682 TSEGKAI
+682 TSDGKAL

-695 SIQKSG
+695 SIETAADG
-701 DEASRDDVSRWLL
+701 DAAMRSDGRWLL
-714 PDEVAKLLGCYGVPM
+714 PDEVATLLGAYGVPM
-729 AAWRLATTPEE
+729 AAWRLATTPEA
-740 AGAAAAEIGGKVALK
+740 AGAAAVEIGGRVALK

-765 EAKAVVLNLEGA
+765 EARAVVLNLEGA
-777 AEVSR
+777 ETVKQA
-782 QAVEMASR
+782 AVEMAAR
-790 IAAQGTKVEKFFVQ
+790 IAAQGTTVEKFFIQ

-820 DALFGPVVA
+820 DKLFGPVVA

-857 MVTSLR
+857 MVTTLR

-873 APKCDVAGLEELL
+873 APKCDVAGLEEVL
-886 LRVAAMVEQHP
+886 LRIAAMVEQHP
-897 EIAEMDCNPVIVRP
+897 EISEMDCNPVIVRP
-911 EGAVIVDAR
+911 EGAVVVDAR
-920 IRIEAVQE
+920 IRIEAVTE

>member
-1 MSTTYSPRDIDV
+1 MTTTHSLRDIDV

-23 RGAHPSDEAPILA
+23 QAAKPSDEAAILA
-36 FLRGLS
+36 FLEGLS
-42 DESRWLRFRSA
+42 ETSKALRFRDKGI
-53 SVDLEVT
+53 DLAAT
-60 ARRWSGVEG
+60 ARRWAGVDE
-69 CEDCCVLAVHGQDV
+69 CSDCCVLAVQGGDV
-83 VGQASYD
+83 IAQAGYD
-90 RVADDGAAADRAV
+90 RIAP
-103 TDRAVTDRAVTDR
+103 
-116 AVTDRAEVGFTVTD
+116 DRAEVAFTVTD
-130 SFQGRGLGTLL
+130 AFQGRGLGTLL
-141 LKRLAEAAEDDG
+141 LKRLAETADQDG
-153 VAVFEADVLPEN
+153 VAVFEADVQAEN
-165 HKMLEVFRES
+165 HKMLDVLRES
-175 GFGITMKSEP
+175 GFGITMKSGP
-185 GLVRIGFPTSI
+185 GLVRVQFPTSL
-196 TPEAQAR
+196 TSEARAR
-203 FEAREQIA
+203 FEAREQVA
-211 SMNAVR
+211 AMNAVR
-217 GMLAPRSVAVIGA
+217 GMLAPRSVAVVGA
-230 GRKRRT
+230 GRKRGT

-279 VDLAVIVVPAKL
+279 VDMAVIVVPPRL
-291 VMAAATECAQ
+291 VMQAAHECAT

-312 GFAEAGPAGREMQRE
+312 GFAETGPAGRELQKE
-327 LMGIAREHGMR
+327 LMGIARENGMR

-357 ATFSPNAPMQ
+357 ATFSPNAPIK

-431 GNPRKFARISR
+431 GNPRKFARITR

-456 RSTAG
+456 RSSAG

-511 RGNRVAILTNGGGPG
+511 KGNRVAILTNGGGPG

-537 LVVPQVPDD
+537 LVVPQVPDH
-546 IKAKLAEFLPPEAG
+546 IKARLAEFLPPEAG
-560 YNNPIDMIAAAPPES
+560 LNNPVDMIAAAPGES
-575 FRKALKILAEWDG
+575 YRKALKILAEWDG

-600 VTKPEEIALG
+600 VTNSEEIAAG
-610 IREAALDLPR
+610 IRQTALELDGSV
-620 PLPLLSVF
+620 PLLSVF

-635 ESLKTDGLSLPSYP
+635 DTLKTAGLSIPSYP

-656 ALAHAVRYGI
+656 ALAHAVRYGV

-672 GLVPQYGDIR
+672 GVVPQYKDTR
-682 TSEGKAI
+682 TAEGKAL

-695 SIQKSG
+695 SLEKNG
-701 DEASRDDVSRWLL
+701 DEDKSRWLL

-729 AAWRLATTPEE
+729 AAWRLAATADE
-740 AGAAAAEIGGKVALK
+740 AGAAAVEIGGKVALK

-765 EAKAVVLNLEGA
+765 EARAVVLNLEGA
-777 AEVSR
+777 D
-782 QAVEMASR
+782 AVKGAALEMAER
-790 IAAQGTKVEKFFVQ
+790 IAAQGTQVEKFFVQ

-820 DALFGPVVA
+820 DKLFGPVVA

-873 APKCDVAGLEELL
+873 APKCDIAGLEDLL
-886 LRVAAMVEQHP
+886 LRIAAMVEQHP
-897 EIAEMDCNPVIVRP
+897 EISEMDCNPVIVRP

-920 IRIEAVQE
+920 IRIEAALE

>member
-1 MSTTYSPRDIDV
+1 MSTSYSPRDIDV

-18 SSVRI
+18 ASVRI
-23 RGAHPSDEAPILA
+23 RAAKPTDEAAILA
-36 FLRGLS
+36 FLSGLS
-42 DESRWLRFRSA
+42 DESRRLRFRSKA
-53 SVDLEVT
+53 TDLKAT
-60 ARRWSGVEG
+60 ARNWSGVEE
-69 CEDCCVLAVHGQDV
+69 CSDCCVLAVHGPDV

-90 RVADDGAAADRAV
+90 RTAE
-103 TDRAVTDRAVTDR
+103 
-116 AVTDRAEVGFTVTD
+116 DRAEVGFTVAD
-130 SFQGRGLGTLL
+130 AYQGRGLGTLL
-141 LKRLAEAAEDDG
+141 LKRLAEAADADG
-153 VAVFEADVLPEN
+153 VAVFEAAVLAEN
-165 HKMLEVFRES
+165 NRMIEVFRES
-175 GFGITMKSEP
+175 GFSVTMKSEP
-185 GLVRIGFPTSI
+185 GLVRVQFPTSI

-203 FEAREQIA
+203 FEAREQISA
-211 SMNAVR
+211 MNAVR

-230 GRKRRT
+230 GRKRKT

-258 PSADVVQ
+258 PSAEVVQ

-291 VMAAATECAQ
+291 VMAAAKECAQ

-312 GFAEAGPAGREMQRE
+312 GFAETGPAGREMQRE
-327 LMGIAREHGMR
+327 LMGIARESGMR

-357 ATFSPNAPMQ
+357 ATFSPNAPLQ

-382 VIEYANSLS
+382 VIEYANTLN

-404 DLSGNDFIQYWAD
+404 DLSGNDFIQYWAE
-417 DPATDVIALYLESI
+417 DPATDVIALYLESL
-431 GNPRKFARISR
+431 GNPRKFARITR
-442 RVGRQKPILVVKSG
+442 RVGRHKPILAVKSG
-456 RSTAG
+456 RSSAG

-511 RGNRVAILTNGGGPG
+511 KGNRVAILTNGGGPG

-537 LVVPQVPDD
+537 MIVPQVPDD
-546 IKAKLAEFLPPEAG
+546 IKAKLAEFLPADAG
-560 YNNPIDMIAAAPPES
+560 LNNPVDMIAAAPGES
-575 FRKALKILAEWDG
+575 YRKALKLLADWDG

-600 VTKPEEIALG
+600 VTNSEEIAAGVRAACLE
-610 IREAALDLPR
+610 IDREIPM
-620 PLPLLSVF
+620 LSVF

-635 ESLKTDGLSLPSYP
+635 DTLKTEGLSIPSYP

-672 GLVPQYGDIR
+672 GVVPRYANIR
-682 TSEGKAI
+682 ESEGKAL

-695 SIQKSG
+695 SLQKAG
-701 DEASRDDVSRWLL
+701 NEKSRWLL

-729 AAWRLATTPEE
+729 AAWRLAATPEE

-765 EAKAVVLNLEGA
+765 EAKAVVLNLSGA
-777 AEVSR
+777 AEVK
-782 QAVEMASR
+782 QAAVEMAAR
-790 IAAQGTKVEKFFVQ
+790 IAAQGTTVEKFFVQ

-815 VGVVH
+815 VGVVN

-886 LRVAAMVEQHP
+886 LRIAAMVERHP

-920 IRIEAVQE
+920 IRIEASQE

>member
-1 MSTTYSPRDIDV
+1 M
-13 VLRDG
+13 LG
-18 SSVRI
+18 
-23 RGAHPSDEAPILA
+23 
-36 FLRGLS
+36 FLKALS
-42 DESRWLRFRSA
+42 DESRRLRFGDA
-53 SVDLEVT
+53 AMDLEAT
-60 ARRWSGVEG
+60 ARRWAGVAD
-69 CEDCCVLAVHGQDV
+69 CEDCCVLAVQAGEV

-90 RVADDGAAADRAV
+90 KATADRA
-103 TDRAVTDRAVTDR
+103 R
-116 AVTDRAEVGFTVTD
+116 VGFTVTD

-141 LKRLAEAAEDDG
+141 LKRLAEAAAADG
-153 VAVFEADVLPEN
+153 VAVFEADVLADN
-165 HKMLEVFRES
+165 HKMLELFRES

-185 GLVRIGFPTSI
+185 GKIHVEFATSI

-211 SMNAVR
+211 AMNAVR
-217 GMLAPRSVAVIGA
+217 GMLAPRSIAVIGA

-258 PSADVVQ
+258 PGAEVVQ
-265 SVHAYKSILDIPGP
+265 SVRAYKSILDIDGP

-291 VMAAATECAQ
+291 TMQAARECAQ

-312 GFAEAGPAGREMQRE
+312 GFGETGPAGKEMQKE
-327 LMGIAREHGMR
+327 LLGIAREAGMR

-357 ATFSPNAPMQ
+357 ATFSPNAPIQ

-382 VIEYANSLS
+382 VIEYANTLN

-417 DPATDVIALYLESI
+417 DPATDVIALYLESL
-431 GNPRKFARISR
+431 GNPRKFARITR
-442 RVGRQKPILVVKSG
+442 RVGRQKPILAVKSG
-456 RSTAG
+456 RSSAG

-511 RGNRVAILTNGGGPG
+511 KGNRVAILTNGGGPG

-546 IKAKLAEFLPPEAG
+546 IKAKLAEFLPADAG
-560 YNNPIDMIAAAPPES
+560 LNNPVDMIAAAPPES
-575 FRKALKILAEWDG
+575 YRKALKILAEWDG

-600 VTKPEEIALG
+600 VTNSEEIAAG
-610 IREAALDLPR
+610 VRAAALEIKREIPM
-620 PLPLLSVF
+620 LSVF

-635 ESLKTDGLSLPSYP
+635 DTLKTEGLSIPSYP

-666 WAETPE
+666 WATTPE
-672 GLVPQYGDIR
+672 GVVPQFTDVR
-682 TSEGKAI
+682 TAEAKALV
-689 IADVLA
+689 AGVLGSMQA
-695 SIQKSG
+695 PDAEK
-701 DEASRDDVSRWLL
+701 SRWLL
-714 PDEVAKLLGCYGVPM
+714 PDEVAKLLGAYGVPM
-729 AAWRLATTPEE
+729 ATWRLAATPEE

-777 AEVSR
+777 AEVTK
-782 QAVEMASR
+782 QATEMAAR
-790 IAAQGTKVEKFFVQ
+790 IAAQGTTVEKFFIQ
-804 QMVPSGGVEML
+804 QMIPSGGVEML

-820 DALFGPVVA
+820 DKLFGPVVA

-873 APKCDVAGLEELL
+873 APKCDVAGLEDLL

-897 EIAEMDCNPVIVRP
+897 EISEMDCNPVIVRP

-920 IRIEAVQE
+920 IRIEPVQE

>member
-1 MSTTYSPRDIDV
+1 MSTTYKLGDIDV

-18 SSVRI
+18 SSVHI
-23 RGAHPSDEAPILA
+23 KASHPSDELAIAA
-36 FLRGLS
+36 FLSRLS
-42 DESRWLRFRSA
+42 EESRRLRFGSGN
-53 SVDLEVT
+53 VDLEAM
-60 ARRWSGVEG
+60 ARRWSGVD
-69 CEDCCVLAVHGQDV
+69 CEDCCVLAVLGGEV
-83 VGQASYD
+83 VGQASYERLGD
-90 RVADDGAAADRAV
+90 DRALV
-103 TDRAVTDRAVTDR
+103 A
-116 AVTDRAEVGFTVTD
+116 FTVTD
-130 SFQGRGLGTLL
+130 LFQGRGLGTLL
-141 LKRLAEAAEDDG
+141 LKRLAEAADAEG
-153 VAVFEADVLPEN
+153 VAVFEAEVLVEN
-165 HKMLEVFRES
+165 NKMLDVFRDS
-175 GFGITMKSEP
+175 GFGVTMKSEP
-185 GLVRIGFPTSI
+185 GAVRVEFPTSL

-203 FEAREQIA
+203 FEAREQVA
-211 SMNAVR
+211 AMNAVR

-245 MDGGF
+245 LDGGF

-265 SVHAYKSILDIPGP
+265 SVSAYKSILDIPGP

-291 VMAAATECAQ
+291 TMQAARECAQ
-301 KGVHGMVVITA
+301 KGVRGMVVITA
-312 GFAEAGPAGREMQRE
+312 GFGETGPAGKEMQRE
-327 LMGIAREHGMR
+327 LLGIARENGMR

-344 MGVINTHDDVRMN
+344 MGVINTHGDVRMN
-357 ATFSPNAPMQ
+357 ATFSPNAPLK

-417 DPATDVIALYLESI
+417 DPATDVIALYLESL
-431 GNPRKFARISR
+431 GNPRKFARITR

-456 RSTAG
+456 RSSAG

-511 RGNRVAILTNGGGPG
+511 KGNRVAILTNGGGPG

-537 LVVPQVPDD
+537 LVVPQVPDE
-546 IKAKLAEFLPPEAG
+546 IKARLAEFLPPEAG
-560 YNNPIDMIAAAPPES
+560 LNNPVDMIAAAPGES
-575 FRKALKILAEWDG
+575 YRKALKILAEWDG
-588 IDAIIILYVPVL
+588 IDAVIILYVPVL
-600 VTKPEEIALG
+600 VTDSEEIAAG
-610 IREAALDLPR
+610 IRAAALEIER
-620 PLPLLSVF
+620 QVPLLSVF

-635 ESLKTDGLSLPSYP
+635 DSLKTGGLSMPSYP

-656 ALAHAVRYGI
+656 ALAHAVGYGI

-672 GLVPQYGDIR
+672 GVVPHYEGIR
-682 TSEGKAI
+682 TSAAKALM
-689 IADVLA
+689 ADVLA
-695 SIQKSG
+695 SLPASG
-701 DEASRDDVSRWLL
+701 DEAGSRWLL

-729 AAWRLATTPEE
+729 AEWRLADTAQA
-740 AGAAAAEIGGKVALK
+740 AGAAAEEIGGKVALK

-777 AEVSR
+777 AEVTG
-782 QAVEMASR
+782 AATEMAAR
-790 IAAQGTKVEKFFVQ
+790 IAAQGTQVEKFFVQ
-804 QMVPSGGVEML
+804 QMVPAGGVEML

-820 DALFGPVVA
+820 DKLFGPVVA
-829 CGAGGTAVEVLKDVK
+829 CGAGGIAVEVLKDVK

-873 APKCDVAGLEELL
+873 APKCDVAGLEDLL
-886 LRVAAMVEQHP
+886 LRVSAMVEQHP
-897 EIAEMDCNPVIVRP
+897 EILEMDCNPVIVLP

-920 IRIEAVQE
+920 IRIQATEA

>member
-1 MSTTYSPRDIDV
+1 MSTTYSSRDIDV

-23 RGAHPSDEAPILA
+23 RAAKPTDETLVLA
-36 FLRGLS
+36 FLTGLS
-42 DESRWLRFRSA
+42 DVSRTLRFGA
-53 SVDLEVT
+53 GQADLVDT
-60 ARRWSGVEG
+60 AKQWIDPG
-69 CEDCCVLAVHGQDV
+69 CTDCCVVAVLGGEI

-90 RVADDGAAADRAV
+90 RTVADRAK
-103 TDRAVTDRAVTDR
+103 
-116 AVTDRAEVGFTVTD
+116 VGFTVTD
-130 SFQGRGLGTLL
+130 AFQGRGLGTLL
-141 LKRLAEAAEDDG
+141 LKRLAEAAEAEG
-153 VAVFEADVLPEN
+153 VAVFEADVVPDN
-165 HKMLEVFRES
+165 HKMLEVFKES
-175 GFGITMKSEP
+175 GFGVTMTSEP
-185 GLVRIGFPTSI
+185 GLVHVQFPTSI
-196 TPEAQAR
+196 TPDARAR

-211 SMNAVR
+211 AMNAVR
-217 GMLAPRSVAVIGA
+217 GMLAPRSIAVVGA
-230 GRKRRT
+230 GRKRKT

-258 PSADVVQ
+258 PVAEVVQ
-265 SVHAYKSILDIPGP
+265 SVRAYKSILDIPGP

-291 VMAAATECAQ
+291 TMQAARECAE

-312 GFAEAGPAGREMQRE
+312 GFGETGPAGKEMQRE
-327 LMGIAREHGMR
+327 LMAIAREAGMR

-382 VIEYANSLS
+382 VIEYANTLN

-456 RSTAG
+456 RSSAG

-511 RGNRVAILTNGGGPG
+511 KGNRVAILTNGGGPG

-537 LVVPQVPDD
+537 LIVPQVPDD
-546 IKAKLAEFLPPEAG
+546 LKAKLAEFLPADAG
-560 YNNPIDMIAAAPPES
+560 LNNPVDMIAAAPGES
-575 FRKALKILAEWDG
+575 YRKALKLLAEWDG

-600 VTKPEEIALG
+600 VTNSEEIAAG
-610 IREAALDLPR
+610 VRAAALEIEREIPM
-620 PLPLLSVF
+620 LSVF

-635 ESLKTDGLSLPSYP
+635 DSLKTDGLSMPSYP

-672 GLVPQYGDIR
+672 GTVPQFTDLR
-682 TSEGKAI
+682 VSEGKAL

-695 SIQKSG
+695 DLQKAG
-701 DEASRDDVSRWLL
+701 DETSRWLL
-714 PDEVAKLLGCYGVPM
+714 PDEVAKLLDSYGVPM
-729 AAWRLATTPEE
+729 AKWRLASTAQA

-777 AEVSR
+777 AEVEK
-782 QAVEMASR
+782 QAVEMAAR
-790 IAAQGTKVEKFFVQ
+790 IAAQGTTVEKFFVQ

-844 VRITPLTDRDAHE
+844 VRITPLTDSDAHE

-897 EIAEMDCNPVIVRP
+897 EISEMDCNPVIVLP

-920 IRIEAVQE
+920 IRIEAPRA

>member
-1 MSTTYSPRDIDV
+1 MTTTYSPRDIDV

-23 RGAHPSDEAPILA
+23 RAAKPSDEAATLA
-36 FLRGLS
+36 FLNGLS
-42 DESRWLRFRSA
+42 DESRTLRFGDKP
-53 SVDLEVT
+53 VDVAAT
-60 ARRWSGVEG
+60 ARRWVGVEECTG
-69 CEDCCVLAVHGQDV
+69 CCVLGVQGGEV
-83 VGQASYD
+83 IGQASYD
-90 RVADDGAAADRAV
+90 RIGD
-103 TDRAVTDRAVTDR
+103 
-116 AVTDRAEVGFTVTD
+116 DRAEVGFTVTD
-130 SFQGRGLGTLL
+130 AFQGRGLGTLL
-141 LKRLAEAAEDDG
+141 LKRLAEAADADG
-153 VAVFEADVLPEN
+153 VAVFEAVVQADN
-165 HKMLEVFRES
+165 HKMLDVLRES

-185 GLVRIGFPTSI
+185 GLIRVQFATSLSA
-196 TPEAQAR
+196 EARTR
-203 FEAREQIA
+203 FEAREQVA
-211 SMNAVR
+211 AMNAVR

-230 GRKRRT
+230 GRKRKT

-258 PSADVVQ
+258 PSADVIQ
-265 SVHAYKSILDIPGP
+265 SVRAYKSILDIPGP

-291 VMAAATECAQ
+291 TMQAARECAE

-312 GFAEAGPAGREMQRE
+312 GFGETGPAGKEMQKE
-327 LMGIAREHGMR
+327 LLAIAREAGMR

-357 ATFSPNAPMQ
+357 ATFSPNAPIQ

-382 VIEYANSLS
+382 VIEYANTLN

-404 DLSGNDFIQYWAD
+404 DLSGNDFIQYWAE
-417 DPATDVIALYLESI
+417 DPATDVIALYLESL
-431 GNPRKFARISR
+431 GNPRKFARITR
-442 RVGRQKPILVVKSG
+442 RVGRQKPILAVKSG
-456 RSTAG
+456 RSSAG

-511 RGNRVAILTNGGGPG
+511 KGNRVAILTNGGGPG

-546 IKAKLAEFLPPEAG
+546 LKAKLAEFLPADAG
-560 YNNPIDMIAAAPPES
+560 LNNPVDMIAAAPGES
-575 FRKALKILAEWDG
+575 YRKALKLLAEWDG

-600 VTKPEEIALG
+600 VTNSEEIAAG
-610 IREAALDLPR
+610 VRAAALEIERDI
-620 PLPLLSVF
+620 PLLSVF

-635 ESLKTDGLSLPSYP
+635 DTLKTEGLSIPSYP

-666 WAETPE
+666 WAQTPE
-672 GLVPQYGDIR
+672 GVVPEFTDIKA
-682 TSEGKAI
+682 SEGKAL

-695 SIQKSG
+695 SIEKSG
-701 DEASRDDVSRWLL
+701 ADEGRWLL
-714 PDEVAKLLGCYGVPM
+714 PDEVAKLLGAYGVPM
-729 AAWRLATTPEE
+729 AAWRLAATPEA
-740 AGAAAAEIGGKVALK
+740 AGAAAVEIGGKVALK
-755 GVAPKLIHKT
+755 GVAPKLLHKT
-765 EAKAVVLNLEGA
+765 EARAVVLNLEGA
-777 AEVSR
+777 DAVK
-782 QAVEMASR
+782 QAAAEMAAR
-790 IAAQGTKVEKFFVQ
+790 IAAQGTTVEKFFIQ

-820 DALFGPVVA
+820 DKLFGPVVA

-857 MVTSLR
+857 MVTTLR

-873 APKCDVAGLEELL
+873 APKCDVAGLEEVL
-886 LRVAAMVEQHP
+886 LRIAAMVEQHP
-897 EIAEMDCNPVIVRP
+897 EISEMDCNPVIVRP

-920 IRIEAVQE
+920 IRIEAVTE

>member
-1 MSTTYSPRDIDV
+1 MSTTFSLRETNV

-23 RGAHPSDEAPILA
+23 RGAHAQDEAGILA
-36 FLRGLS
+36 FLQGLS
-42 DESRWLRFRSA
+42 DESRRLRFSA
-53 SVDLEVT
+53 GKVDLAAT
-60 ARRWSGVEG
+60 ARLWAGVEG
-69 CEDCCVLAVHGQDV
+69 CADCCVVAVQGGDV
-83 VGQASYD
+83 VAQASYD
-90 RVADDGAAADRAV
+90 RTAADRA
-103 TDRAVTDRAVTDR
+103 R
-116 AVTDRAEVGFTVTD
+116 VGFTVTD

-141 LKRLAEAAEDDG
+141 LKRLAEAAAGDG
-153 VAVFEADVLPEN
+153 IAVFEGEVQADN
-165 HKMLEVFRES
+165 HKMLDLFRES
-175 GFGITMKSEP
+175 GFSLTMKSEP
-185 GLVRIGFPTSI
+185 GKIRIQFPTSI

-211 SMNAVR
+211 AMNAVR

-230 GRKRRT
+230 GRKRKT

-258 PSADVVQ
+258 PSAEVVQ

-291 VMAAATECAQ
+291 VMAAARECAE

-312 GFAEAGPAGREMQRE
+312 GFAETGPAGREMQKE
-327 LMGIAREHGMR
+327 LLAIAREHGMR

-344 MGVINTHDDVRMN
+344 MGVINTHQDVRMN
-357 ATFSPNAPMQ
+357 ATFSPNAPLQ

-382 VIEYANSLS
+382 VIEYANTLN

-417 DPATDVIALYLESI
+417 DPATDVIALYLESL
-431 GNPRKFARISR
+431 GNPRKFARITR
-442 RVGRQKPILVVKSG
+442 RVGRHKPILAVKSG
-456 RSTAG
+456 RSFAG

-511 RGNRVAILTNGGGPG
+511 KGNRVAILTNGGGPG

-546 IKAKLAEFLPPEAG
+546 LKARLAEFLPPDAG
-560 YNNPIDMIAAAPPES
+560 LNNPVDMIAAAPGES
-575 FRKALKILAEWDG
+575 YRKALKILSEWDG

-600 VTKPEEIALG
+600 VTNSEQIAAG
-610 IREAALDLPR
+610 IRTAALEMKREVPI
-620 PLPLLSVF
+620 LSVF

-635 ESLKTDGLSLPSYP
+635 DTLKTEGLSIPSYP

-672 GLVPQYGDIR
+672 GVVPQYPDIR
-682 TSEGKAI
+682 TSDAKALV
-689 IADVLA
+689 ADVLA
-695 SIQKSG
+695 DIEKSG
-701 DEASRDDVSRWLL
+701 EESRWLL
-714 PDEVAKLLGCYGVPM
+714 PDEVAKLLGSYGVPM
-729 AAWRLATTPEE
+729 AAWRLAATPET

-777 AEVSR
+777 AEVQR
-782 QAVEMASR
+782 QAVEMAAR
-790 IAAQGTKVEKFFVQ
+790 IAAQGTTVEKFFIQ

-820 DALFGPVVA
+820 DKLFGPVVA

-857 MVTSLR
+857 MVTLLR

-920 IRIEAVQE
+920 IRIEPVVD

>member
-1 MSTTYSPRDIDV
+1 MATTHLPGDVDV

-23 RGAHPSDEAPILA
+23 RAARPDDEKGLLG
-36 FLRGLS
+36 FLSRLS
-42 DESRWLRFRSA
+42 EGSRAARFR
-53 SVDLEVT
+53 T
-60 ARRWSGVEG
+60 
-69 CEDCCVLAVHGQDV
+69 LAVDPATTVKHWISDGADCADCSLV
-83 VGQASYD
+83 AAVGGEIVGQASYD
-90 RVADDGAAADRAV
+90 CTGPDRARVGFAVAD
-103 TDRAVTDRAVTDR
+103 
-116 AVTDRAEVGFTVTD
+116 EI
-130 SFQGRGLGTLL
+130 QGRGLGTLL
-141 LKRLAEAAEDDG
+141 LKRLAEVADRAG
-153 VAVFEADVLPEN
+153 IAVFQADVPPDN
-165 HKMLEVFRES
+165 TRMLEVFRES
-175 GFGITMKSEP
+175 GLGIKMTSEP
-185 GLVRIGFPTSI
+185 GMVHLEFATSI
-196 TPEAQAR
+196 SPEAQAR
-203 FEAREQIA
+203 FEAREQVA
-211 SMNAVR
+211 AMNAVR

-230 GRKRRT
+230 GRKRGS

-245 MDGGF
+245 IEACF

-258 PSADVVQ
+258 PGADVVQ
-265 SVHAYKSILDIPGP
+265 SVSAYKSILDIPGP
-279 VDLAVIVVPAKL
+279 VDLAVIVVPPKA
-291 VMAAATECAQ
+291 VIAAARECAQ

-312 GFAEAGPAGREMQRE
+312 GFGETGPAGKELQKE
-327 LMGIAREHGMR
+327 LMTICREAGMR

-344 MGVINTHDDVRMN
+344 LGVMNTAEDVRLN
-357 ATFSPNAPMQ
+357 ATFSPNYAMQ

-382 VIEYANSLS
+382 VIEYANSLN
-391 LGLSTFISVGNKA
+391 LGLSSFISVGNKA

-417 DPATDVIALYLESI
+417 DPATDVIALYLESL
-431 GNPRKFARISR
+431 GNPRKFARITR

-456 RSTAG
+456 RSSAG

-511 RGNRVAILTNGGGPG
+511 KGNRVAILTNGGGPG

-537 LVVPQVPDD
+537 LVVPQVPDE
-546 IKAKLAEFLPPEAG
+546 IKARLAEFLPPEAG
-560 YNNPIDMIAAAPPES
+560 MNNPVDMIASAPPES
-575 FRKALKILAEWDG
+575 FRKALRILAEWDG

-600 VTKPEEIALG
+600 VTNPEGIAAG
-610 IREAALDLPR
+610 IRETALDLPR
-620 PLPLLSVF
+620 QIPLLSVF
-628 LSSKGTP
+628 LSSEGTP
-635 ESLKTDGLSLPSYP
+635 KSLQTDGLSIPSYP

-666 WAETPE
+666 WRDTPE
-672 GLVPQYGDIR
+672 GTVPQFTDIK
-682 TSEGKAI
+682 TAEGKALM
-689 IADVLA
+689 ADVLA
-695 SIQKSG
+695 SIEKSG
-701 DEASRDDVSRWLL
+701 ETTRWLL
-714 PDEVAKLLGCYGVPM
+714 PDEVARLMDAYGVPM
-729 AAWRLATTPEE
+729 ARWALAATPEE
-740 AGAAAAEIGGKVALK
+740 AGKAADQIGGKVALK
-755 GVAPKLIHKT
+755 AVAPKLIHKT
-765 EAKAVVLNLEGA
+765 EAKAVVLNLQGA
-777 AEVSR
+777 AEVTA
-782 QAVEMASR
+782 QAKEMAAR
-790 IAAQGTKVEKFFVQ
+790 IAAAGTTVEKFFVQ
-804 QMVPSGGVEML
+804 QMVPPGGVEML

-820 DALFGPVVA
+820 DKLFGPVVA

-873 APKCDVAGLEELL
+873 APKCDVAGLEQLL
-886 LRVAAMVEQHP
+886 LRIAAMVEQHP

-920 IRIEAVQE
+920 VRVEPAE

>member
-1 MSTTYSPRDIDV
+1 MTTSYSPRDIDV

-18 SSVRI
+18 SSVGLAARI
-23 RGAHPSDEAPILA
+23 RTDEVAIVA
-36 FLRGLS
+36 FLNGLS
-42 DESRWLRFRSA
+42 NASRTLRFGGGST
-53 SVDLEVT
+53 DLVAT
-60 ARRWSGVEG
+60 AKGWTDPS
-69 CEDCCVLAVHGQDV
+69 CTDCCVLAVLGGEI

-90 RVADDGAAADRAV
+90 CLAADRAK
-103 TDRAVTDRAVTDR
+103 
-116 AVTDRAEVGFTVTD
+116 VGFAVAD
-130 SFQGRGLGTLL
+130 SFQGRGVGTLL
-141 LKRLAEAAEDDG
+141 LKRLAEAAEAAG
-153 VAVFEADVLPEN
+153 VAVFEADVVPDN
-165 HKMLEVFRES
+165 HRMLDVFKES

-185 GLVRIGFPTSI
+185 GLVRVQFPTSI
-196 TPEAQAR
+196 TPDARAR

-211 SMNAVR
+211 AMNAVR
-217 GMLAPRSVAVIGA
+217 GMLAPRSIAVIGA
-230 GRKRRT
+230 GRKRKT

-258 PSADVVQ
+258 PSAEVVQ
-265 SVHAYKSILDIPGP
+265 SVRAYKSILDIPGP

-291 VMAAATECAQ
+291 TMQAARECAQ

-312 GFAEAGPAGREMQRE
+312 GFGETGPAGKEMQRE
-327 LMGIAREHGMR
+327 LLAIAREAGMR

-382 VIEYANSLS
+382 VIEYANTLN

-404 DLSGNDFIQYWAD
+404 DLSGNDFIQYWAE
-417 DPATDVIALYLESI
+417 DPATDVIALYLESL
-431 GNPRKFARISR
+431 GNPRKFARITR
-442 RVGRQKPILVVKSG
+442 KVGRHTPILAVKSG
-456 RSTAG
+456 RSSAG

-511 RGNRVAILTNGGGPG
+511 KGNRVAILTNGGGPG

-546 IKAKLAEFLPPEAG
+546 IKAKLAEFLPADAG
-560 YNNPIDMIAAAPPES
+560 LNNPVDMIAAAPGES
-575 FRKALKILAEWDG
+575 YRKALKLLAEWDG

-600 VTKPEEIALG
+600 VTNSEEIAAG
-610 IREAALDLPR
+610 VRAAALEIEREIPM
-620 PLPLLSVF
+620 LSVF

-635 ESLKTDGLSLPSYP
+635 ASLKTEGLSLPSYP

-672 GLVPQYGDIR
+672 GVVPYYEDIR
-682 TSEGKAI
+682 TSEAKALM
-689 IADVLA
+689 ADVLA
-695 SIQKSG
+695 SLPSSG
-701 DEASRDDVSRWLL
+701 DDAGSRWLL
-714 PDEVAKLLGCYGVPM
+714 PDEVAKLLGCYNVPM
-729 AAWRLATTPEE
+729 AEWRLAATPEA
-740 AGAAAAEIGGKVALK
+740 AGAAAVEIGGKVALK

-777 AEVSR
+777 A
-782 QAVEMASR
+782 AVTGAATEMAAR
-790 IAAQGTKVEKFFVQ
+790 IAAQGTQVEKFFVQ
-804 QMVPSGGVEML
+804 QMVPAGGVEML

-820 DALFGPVVA
+820 DKLFGPVVA

-857 MVTSLR
+857 MVTTLR

-873 APKCDVAGLEELL
+873 APKCDVAGLEEVL
-886 LRVAAMVEQHP
+886 LRIAAMVEQHP
-897 EIAEMDCNPVIVRP
+897 EISEMDCNPVIVRP

-920 IRIEAVQE
+920 IRIEAVVELSLIHISE

>member
-1 MSTTYSPRDIDV
+1 MISSYSPRDIDV

-23 RGAHPSDEAPILA
+23 RAAKPTDETAIGA
-36 FLRGLS
+36 FLNGLS
-42 DESRWLRFRSA
+42 DGSRTLRFGEGPT
-53 SVDLEVT
+53 DLVAT
-60 ARRWSGVEG
+60 AKEWTDPG
-69 CEDCCVLAVHGQDV
+69 CTDCCVLAVLGGEI
-83 VGQASYD
+83 VGQASFD
-90 RVADDGAAADRAV
+90 RLAADRAK
-103 TDRAVTDRAVTDR
+103 
-116 AVTDRAEVGFTVTD
+116 VGFTVAD
-130 SFQGRGLGTLL
+130 SFQGRGVGTLL
-141 LKRLAEAAEDDG
+141 LKRLAEAAEADG
-153 VAVFEADVLPEN
+153 IALFEADVVPDN
-165 HKMLEVFRES
+165 HRMLEVFKES

-185 GLVRIGFPTSI
+185 GLVRVQFPTSI
-196 TPEAQAR
+196 TPDARAR

-211 SMNAVR
+211 AMNAVR
-217 GMLAPRSVAVIGA
+217 GMLAPRSIAVVGA
-230 GRKRRT
+230 GRKRKT

-265 SVHAYKSILDIPGP
+265 SVSAYKSILDIPGP

-291 VMAAATECAQ
+291 TMQAAHECAQ

-312 GFAEAGPAGREMQRE
+312 GFGETGPAGKEMQRD
-327 LMGIAREHGMR
+327 LLAIAREAGMR

-357 ATFSPNAPMQ
+357 ATFSPNAPLK

-382 VIEYANSLS
+382 VIEYANTLN

-404 DLSGNDFIQYWAD
+404 DLSGNDFIQYWAE
-417 DPATDVIALYLESI
+417 DPATDVIALYLESL
-431 GNPRKFARISR
+431 GNPRKFARITR
-442 RVGRQKPILVVKSG
+442 RVGRHKPILVVKSG
-456 RSTAG
+456 RSSAG

-511 RGNRVAILTNGGGPG
+511 KGNRVAILTNGGGPG

-537 LVVPQVPDD
+537 LIVPQVPDD
-546 IKAKLAEFLPPEAG
+546 LKAKLAEFLPADAG
-560 YNNPIDMIAAAPPES
+560 LNNPVDMIAAAPGES
-575 FRKALKILAEWDG
+575 YRKALKLLAEWDG

-600 VTKPEEIALG
+600 VTNSEEIAAG
-610 IREAALDLPR
+610 VRTAALEIEREIPM
-620 PLPLLSVF
+620 LSVF

-635 ESLKTDGLSLPSYP
+635 ASLKTDGLSMPSYP

-672 GLVPQYGDIR
+672 GVVPQFTDIK
-682 TSEGKAI
+682 TSDGKAL

-695 SIQKSG
+695 SIETAA
-701 DEASRDDVSRWLL
+701 DEDKARWLL
-714 PDEVAKLLGCYGVPM
+714 PDEVATLLGAYGVPM
-729 AAWRLATTPEE
+729 AAWRLATTPEA
-740 AGAAAAEIGGKVALK
+740 AGAAAVEIGGKVALK
-755 GVAPKLIHKT
+755 GVAPKLLHKT
-765 EAKAVVLNLEGA
+765 EARAVVLNLEGA
-777 AEVSR
+777 D
-782 QAVEMASR
+782 AVQQSAAEMAAR
-790 IAAQGTKVEKFFVQ
+790 IAAQGTTVEKFFIQ

-820 DALFGPVVA
+820 DKLFGPVVA

-857 MVTSLR
+857 MVTTLR

-873 APKCDVAGLEELL
+873 APKCDVAGLEEVL
-886 LRVAAMVEQHP
+886 LRIAAMVEQHP
-897 EIAEMDCNPVIVRP
+897 EISEMDCNPVIVRP

-920 IRIEAVQE
+920 IRIEAVTE

>member
-1 MSTTYSPRDIDV
+1 MTTTYSPRDIDV

-23 RGAHPSDEAPILA
+23 RAAKPSDEAATLA
-36 FLRGLS
+36 FLNGLS
-42 DESRWLRFRSA
+42 DTSRSLRFGDKA
-53 SVDLEVT
+53 IDSVAT
-60 ARRWSGVEG
+60 ARRWAGVEQCMG
-69 CEDCCVLAVHGQDV
+69 CCVLAVQGGEV
-83 VGQASYD
+83 IGQASYD
-90 RVADDGAAADRAV
+90 RIADDRAV
-103 TDRAVTDRAVTDR
+103 P
-116 AVTDRAEVGFTVTD
+116 DRAEVGFTVAD

-141 LKRLAEAAEDDG
+141 LKRLAEAADADG
-153 VAVFEADVLPEN
+153 VAVFDAEVQAEN
-165 HKMLEVFRES
+165 HKMLDVLRQS

-185 GLVRIGFPTSI
+185 GLIRVQFATSLSA
-196 TPEAQAR
+196 EARAR
-203 FEAREQIA
+203 FEAREQVSA
-211 SMNAVR
+211 MNAVR

-230 GRKRRT
+230 GRKRKT

-258 PSADVVQ
+258 PGADVVQ

-291 VMAAATECAQ
+291 VMAAAKECAQ

-312 GFAEAGPAGREMQRE
+312 GFAETGPAGRELQKE
-327 LMGIAREHGMR
+327 LMTIARENGMR

-344 MGVINTHDDVRMN
+344 MGVINTHDDIRMN
-357 ATFSPNAPMQ
+357 ATFSPNAPLQ

-382 VIEYANSLS
+382 VIEYANTLN

-404 DLSGNDFIQYWAD
+404 DLSGNDFIQYWAE

-431 GNPRKFARISR
+431 GNPRKFARITR

-456 RSTAG
+456 RSSAG

-537 LVVPQVPDD
+537 LIVPQVPDD
-546 IKAKLAEFLPPEAG
+546 LKAKLAEFLPLDAG
-560 YNNPIDMIAAAPPES
+560 LNNPVDMIAAAPGES
-575 FRKALKILAEWDG
+575 YRKALKLLAEWDG
-588 IDAIIILYVPVL
+588 IDSIIILYVPVL
-600 VTKPEEIALG
+600 VTNSEEIAAG
-610 IREAALDLPR
+610 VRAAALEIEREIPM
-620 PLPLLSVF
+620 LSVF

-635 ESLKTDGLSLPSYP
+635 DSLKTDGLSLPSYP

-672 GLVPQYGDIR
+672 GVVPQYADIKA
-682 TSEGKAI
+682 SEGKAL

-695 SIQKSG
+695 SIETAG
-701 DEASRDDVSRWLL
+701 EDDASRWLL
-714 PDEVAKLLGCYGVPM
+714 PDEVATLLGAYGVPM
-729 AAWRLATTPEE
+729 ATWRLAATPEA
-740 AGAAAAEIGGKVALK
+740 AGAAAVEIGGRVALK

-765 EAKAVVLNLEGA
+765 EARAVVLNLEGA
-777 AEVSR
+777 EAVK
-782 QAVEMASR
+782 QAAVEMAAR
-790 IAAQGTKVEKFFVQ
+790 IAAQGTRVEKFFIQ

-820 DALFGPVVA
+820 DKLFGPVVA

-857 MVTSLR
+857 MVTTLR

-873 APKCDVAGLEELL
+873 APKCDVAGLEEVL
-886 LRVAAMVEQHP
+886 LRIAAMVEQHP
-897 EIAEMDCNPVIVRP
+897 EISEMDCNPVIVRP

-920 IRIEAVQE
+920 IRIEAVAE

>member
-1 MSTTYSPRDIDV
+1 MSTTYRPGDIDA

-18 SSVRI
+18 SSVRM
-23 RGAHPSDEAPILA
+23 RASHPTDESAIVA
-36 FLRGLS
+36 FLAGLS
-42 DESRWLRFRSA
+42 EESRRLRFGSGA
-53 SVDLEVT
+53 VDLQAT

-69 CEDCCVLAVHGQDV
+69 CEDCCVLAVLGGEI
-83 VGQASYD
+83 VGQASYERLED
-90 RVADDGAAADRAV
+90 DRALV
-103 TDRAVTDRAVTDR
+103 A
-116 AVTDRAEVGFTVTD
+116 FTVTD

-141 LKRLAEAAEDDG
+141 LKRVAEAADAEG
-153 VAVFEADVLPEN
+153 VAVFEAEVLAEN
-165 HKMLEVFRES
+165 DKMLEVFRDS
-175 GFGITMKSEP
+175 GFGVTMTSEP
-185 GLVRIGFPTSI
+185 GAVRVEFPTSL

-203 FEAREQIA
+203 FEAREQVSA
-211 SMNAVR
+211 MNAVR

-230 GRKRRT
+230 GRKRGT

-258 PSADVVQ
+258 PSAEVVQ

-279 VDLAVIVVPAKL
+279 VDMAVIVVPPRL
-291 VMAAATECAQ
+291 VMQAARECAQ
-301 KGVHGMVVITA
+301 KAVHGMVVITA
-312 GFAEAGPAGREMQRE
+312 GFAETGPAGRELQKEM
-327 LMGIAREHGMR
+327 MTIARENGMR

-357 ATFSPNAPMQ
+357 ATFSPNAPLK

-404 DLSGNDFIQYWAD
+404 DLSGNDFIQYWAE
-417 DPATDVIALYLESI
+417 DPATDVIALYLESL
-431 GNPRKFARISR
+431 GNPRKFARITR
-442 RVGRQKPILVVKSG
+442 RVGRHKPILVVKSG
-456 RSTAG
+456 RSSAG

-511 RGNRVAILTNGGGPG
+511 KGNRVAILTNGGGPG
-526 ILCADACEADG
+526 ILCADACESDG
-537 LVVPQVPDD
+537 LVVPQVPDE
-546 IKAKLAEFLPPEAG
+546 IKARLAEFLPPEAG
-560 YNNPIDMIAAAPPES
+560 LNNPVDMIAAAPGES
-575 FRKALKILAEWDG
+575 YRKALKILAEWDG
-588 IDAIIILYVPVL
+588 IDAVIILYVPVL
-600 VTKPEEIALG
+600 VTNSEEIAAG
-610 IREAALDLPR
+610 IRAAALEIER
-620 PLPLLSVF
+620 TVPLLSVF

-635 ESLKTDGLSLPSYP
+635 DTLKTQGLSIPSYP

-656 ALAHAVRYGI
+656 ALAHAVRYGV

-672 GLVPQYGDIR
+672 GVVPRYEGIR
-682 TSEGKAI
+682 TSEAKALM
-689 IADVLA
+689 ADVLA
-695 SIQKSG
+695 SLPESG
-701 DEASRDDVSRWLL
+701 DDAGSRWLL
-714 PDEVAKLLGCYGVPM
+714 PDEVAKLLGCYDIPM
-729 AAWRLATTPEE
+729 AEWRLAPTPEA
-740 AGAAAAEIGGKVALK
+740 AGAAAVEIGGKVALK

-777 AEVSR
+777 ADVASA
-782 QAVEMASR
+782 AVEMAAR
-790 IAAQGTKVEKFFVQ
+790 IAAQGTQVEKFFIQ

-820 DALFGPVVA
+820 DKLFGPVVA

-873 APKCDVAGLEELL
+873 APKCDVAGLEDLL
-886 LRVAAMVEQHP
+886 LRVSAMVEHHP
-897 EIAEMDCNPVIVRP
+897 EILEMDCNPVIVLP

-920 IRIEAVQE
+920 IRIQATEA